1 MPINLNVNLD
11 DKEAQEKLKQLQ
23 NGKYN
28 IDVGVNGNKVDET
41 TQSMNKLTSATKNT
55 NSVFGKLRNTI
66 SDTFSTGKLAMTGYL
81 AVLNE
86 IRKASK
92 NASQAIED
100 VDKAITD
107 LSIASGMTREATAGL
122 VKDYNKFA
130 QDLKSTTTEVTSA
143 ADDWLRAG
151 KKMSEAKDLIQDSV
165 MLSKLGQISSSEATE
180 DLLATMNGYNMSAE
194 ELRKALDAMV
204 AIDFQAATSSGDL
217 ATGLKYSASSAA
229 SAEVSF
235 NKLVAILGTVQ
246 DRTQQSAEVV
256 GTFANT
262 MLSRYRDVTI
272 GKYLSDDGEDISNYE
287 SVLKSVGIQLR
298 DQQGEFR
305 DFETVL
311 QEMADKWS
319 SLTSVQQN
327 ALIKVAAGTRQQNR
341 FIALMENYNKVLEL
355 TEVAA
360 NSAGTAVDK
369 FNNSYANSLEA
380 KKNTLQATFES
391 MVINSDFD
399 EVYADILDATTA
411 LVKFVDES
419 NALKGAFTG
428 LATMGGIK
436 GFLAI
441 RTGINEAYI
450 SLNQFQN
457 ALNIAKQTTISTD
470 GFDKLLLLSKNL
482 SQSQMKLLLSSKNL
496 TNVQREQILINSG
509 LSKEESKLILE
520 SYGLTTAQTGLTA
533 ATTSL
538 KNAAMGLWNTLI
550 ANPFVLITAA
560 VSATVMAYS
569 SYKQKLEETRK
580 ANIEAADS
588 ASETAENLREVYVQY
603 DRLSKI
609 TDKTTDQEEEYKT
622 VIENITSI
630 LGDRAEAL
638 KGLTA
643 GTQEYTNT
651 LRELT
656 KAELEEQYTSA
667 VVGRKSAE
675 EEFQNDIWSSVKG
688 SKVSVDSNSSGKSL
702 SNEAQKAVDI
712 VSVALGEYETINR
725 TWKNISWDIT
735 SDDPEQ
741 AVDYY
746 NSLIK
751 ARELLVARSKDDES
765 LLDTEIYKDINN
777 AINAMSDSMDT
788 YISKKYEELKLD
800 YMVQNGIPTTTKEYQ
815 AMEESMK
822 NATATSQG
830 LQSSIMDLLAQD
842 FSDISTDVDI
852 SVSVNGVEKTDITQI
867 TSTISTSVQQIKDQ
881 LSSAFKELGDAYQ
894 NIFTENGFSID
905 DVDND
910 MLSGIKSAFEELE
923 GFDTSNLDKFFDTL
937 TNSASTA
944 DQVQQ
949 AFNDLAT
956 AYFYST
962 DTLNNL
968 NDATA
973 ESIEQQLEEMGV
985 ANAHEVVYDALNGKM
1000 QALALQK
1007 QFATQTGYDL
1017 INATSEEAI
1026 AFLNEAGASET
1037 ARGYLLLLIAQEQIF
1052 SNQDLNVEQKI
1063 QKLQQLAAEYGN
1075 TALAASVAAKMEEAT
1090 KSAATGGSYS
1100 FQDAF
1105 NDAKT
1110 EFEKAATTVN
1120 IDFKSIGGGSKSA
1133 GSAGKEAGDAYVEA
1147 YEKELEK
1154 LQTAR
1159 DRGEITEAEYL
1170 SRMKAL
1176 YEKYFGGISKYQDK
1190 YFEEQRK
1197 YLEGME
1203 SLYNSALSGITKLM
1217 GNKID
1222 LYNEEKETVISNLQE
1237 EKDAAI
1243 DALEAQKKA
1252 AEEAYQAQIDAIQ
1265 EKIDALE
1272 KEKKANQDIIDGIQ
1286 DEIDA
1291 IQDAADSRKREL
1303 TLMKAQYELERARNQ
1318 RTILQYDEKSG
1329 MHYVKDDSAERDAK
1343 EKVDDA
1349 NREIQIA
1356 ELEKQIDYYEKLN
1369 DAIDDTIEGYEDQID
1384 AIQKLLDESNKYYD
1398 DLIEQTEKS
1407 YDAQIKSMEKY
1418 YDSLIKS
1425 MENQK
1430 SKWEELAEVKDIA
1443 DAYSSVKQV
1452 FGELGYTVEDVLNG
1466 NEQAFEDFKAK
1477 YIGLMNDMNSNT
1489 TFAEGLSYASDV
1501 AQENLGSFLDSTQ
1514 KAADGLDSLG
1524 EKADTVDGIATSMSN
1539 ASTSASELSNSTDGL
1554 GENLSGISDSLN
1566 NIPDSEQFSGLVTQ
1580 FSNLGEAIQSVAD
1593 ALGIGAE
1600 DTVGGLVGALQS
1612 LSTFSLGDEENGL
1625 VAQFNQLAE
1634 AATNV
1639 ATAIGGGGGGG
1650 ADASAGGDGSTSKS
1664 PSMGAGANGGES
1676 NGSSNSITGAL
1687 DSLKAKADEVLGE
1700 GSEDSEDG
1708 EGVIGQF
1715 GQLKTAVDDVTTAI
1729 GISEEGSDG
1738 GSGQEGDESTLTG
1751 AITGLKTTTEEVMG
1765 ESGGEGV
1772 IGKFEK
1778 FRDVLGEA
1786 NAHVTGI
1793 SDGLEAIDGQE
1804 VECTIKINIETN
1816 GSIPHFAEGTVLGK
1830 MNLSSAEYKAKYG
1843 SAHVAGTANVQGNWG
1858 AHEAGKSLVGEEGQ
1872 ELWVHRGTG
1881 KFETVGDRGAEF
1893 INVQKGDLIFNHE
1906 QTKQLLRDGHISSR
1920 GKAYANGTVNKPS
1933 VLDRLRAQGYEVQKY
1948 EWKDMYGNLISPQQM
1963 NEAAKAWVSG
1973 TYECLT
1979 PMNDFKEKIKETV
1992 KVIEGANVVNNT
2004 MNQQPINQTFNIT
2017 MPNVTD
2023 STSANVLM
2031 RDLQSIS
2038 TKKLQYNW
2046 KK

>member
-1 MPINLNVNLD
+1 MPINLKVNLD

-23 NGKYN
+23 KGKYN

-130 QDLKSTTTEVTSA
+130 QDLKSTTVEVTSA

-194 ELRKALDAMV
+194 KLRKALDAMV

-380 KKNTLQATFES
+380 KKSGLQSAFEA

-399 EVYADILDATTA
+399 EVYASILDATTA
-411 LVKFVDES
+411 LVKFVDET
-419 NALKGAFTG
+419 NALKGAFIG
-428 LATMGGIK
+428 LTTMGGIK

-457 ALNIAKQTTISTD
+457 ALKITKQTTISTD
-470 GFDKLLLLSKNL
+470 SFDKLLLLSKNL

-496 TNVQREQILINSG
+496 TNIQREQILVNSG
-509 LSKEESKLILE
+509 LSKEESKLVLE

-550 ANPFVLITAA
+550 ANPFVLIAAA

-588 ASETAENLREVYVQY
+588 ASETAENLREIYVQY

-822 NATATSQG
+822 NATTTSQG

-842 FSDISTDVDI
+842 FSDLSTDIEI
-852 SVSVNGVEKTDITQI
+852 SVSVNGVEETDTTQI

-881 LSSAFKELGDAYQ
+881 LSSAFKELGDTYQ
-894 NIFTENGFSID
+894 DIFTENGFSID

-968 NDATA
+968 NDTTA

-1017 INATSEEAI
+1017 INVTSEEAV

-1037 ARGYLLLLIAQEQIF
+1037 ARGYLLLLIAQEQVF

-1105 NDAKT
+1105 NEAKT

-1120 IDFKSIGGGSKSA
+1120 IDFKSIGGGAKSA
-1133 GSAGKEAGDAYVEA
+1133 GSAGKEAGDAYVEQF
-1147 YEKELEK
+1147 EKELAV
-1154 LQTAR
+1154 LDDLR
-1159 DRGEITEAEYL
+1159 SRGIIDESTYL
-1170 SRMKAL
+1170 SKLKAL
-1176 YEKYFGGISKYQDK
+1176 YEKYFKGKKQYLDEYNKYERQ
-1190 YFEEQRK
+1190 
-1197 YLEGME
+1197 YLEK
-1203 SLYNSALSGITKLM
+1203 SYDLYGSALSGITKLM
-1217 GNKID
+1217 GKRID
-1222 LYNEEKETVISNLQE
+1222 VYTEEKE
-1237 EKDAAI
+1237 AAI
-1243 DALEAQKKA
+1243 SSLEEQKKA
-1252 AEEAYQAQIDAIQ
+1252 AEDAYQAQIDALE
-1265 EKIDALE
+1265 EK
-1272 KEKKANQDIIDGIQ
+1272 KKANQEAIDNIQ
-1286 DEIDA
+1286 KEINA
-1291 IQDAADSRKREL
+1291 INDAADARKREL
-1303 TLMKAQYELERARNQ
+1303 TLQQAKYQLEKMMSQ
-1318 RTILQYDEKSG
+1318 RTKLVYTEEKGMIYRPDTSG
-1329 MHYVKDDSAERDAK
+1329 IRDARENVADAER
-1343 EKVDDA
+1343 
-1349 NREIQIA
+1349 EIKIA
-1356 ELEKQIDYYEKLN
+1356 ELEKQKKYYEDIN
-1369 DAIDDTIEGYEDQID
+1369 DEIDKQID
-1384 AIQKLLDESNKYYD
+1384 ALN
-1398 DLIEQTEKS
+1398 DLIDKS
-1407 YDAQIKSMEKY
+1407 NEYYDAQIKSMEKY

-1425 MENQK
+1425 MEQQK
-1430 SKWEELAEVKDIA
+1430 SKWEELADIKEVA
-1443 DAYSSVKQV
+1443 DAYSAVQQV
-1452 FGELGYTVEDVLNG
+1452 FGDLGYTVEDVLSG
-1466 NEQAFEDFKAK
+1466 NEQAFEDFRNK
-1477 YIGLMNDMNSNT
+1477 YIALMNDMNSNSS
-1489 TFAEGLSYASDV
+1489 FGDGLSYATGKAKED
-1501 AQENLGSFLDSTQ
+1501 LGSFLDSTNEV
-1514 KAADGLDSLG
+1514 ADGLDNLSEKSSAVDGVATSLG
-1524 EKADTVDGIATSMSN
+1524 N
-1539 ASTSASELSNSTDGL
+1539 ASTSASELSTNTNGL
-1554 GENLSGISDSLN
+1554 SDNLNGISDSLN
-1566 NIPDSEQFSGLVTQ
+1566 NFPTEDKFSGLTTQ
-1580 FSNLGEAIQSVAD
+1580 FTELGKAIREVAK
-1593 ALGIGAE
+1593 ALGIDGE
-1600 DTVGGLVGALQS
+1600 GSVNSLVTALS
-1612 LSTFSLGDEENGL
+1612 GISEISLGDEQTG
-1625 VAQFNQLAE
+1625 VIAQFNALAS
-1634 AATNV
+1634 AVNAV
-1639 ATAIGGGGGGG
+1639 SSAINGTGGG
-1650 ADASAGGDGSTSKS
+1650 ASSDPQDSKSQSMSAGVTGTS
-1664 PSMGAGANGGES
+1664 G
-1676 NGSSNSITGAL
+1676 SITSAL
-1687 DSLKAKADEVLGE
+1687 DELKAKADEVLGT
-1700 GSEDSEDG
+1700 GGGEDSAG
-1708 EGVIGQF
+1708 EGTIGQF
-1715 GQLKTAVDDVTTAI
+1715 EQLEQAVKDVSTAI
-1729 GISEEGSDG
+1729 GSGGGEGEESGSKSNGEEDA
-1738 GSGQEGDESTLTG
+1738 DNLIG
-1751 AITGLKTTTEEVMG
+1751 AITSLGEQSEETLG

-1772 IGKFEK
+1772 IGRFEQ
-1778 FRDVLGEA
+1778 FRDVIGEA
-1786 NAHVTGI
+1786 NEHVTGI
-1793 SDGLEAIDGQE
+1793 SDGLDAIDGKE
-1804 VECTIKINIETN
+1804 VECTIKINIESN
-1816 GSIPHFAEGTVLGK
+1816 GSIPHFAEGTVLGN
-1830 MNLSSAEYKAKYG
+1830 MNLDSAEYKAKYG
-1843 SAHVAGTANVQGNWG
+1843 SAHVTGTANVQGNWG
-1858 AHEAGKSLVGEEGQ
+1858 VREAGKSLVGEEGQ

-1906 QTKQLLRDGHISSR
+1906 QTKQLLRDGQISSR

-2004 MNQQPINQTFNIT
+2004 MNQQPISVT
-2017 MPNVTD
+2017 MGDIHLHEVQDVDGLSKAIIHQMPGK
-2023 STSANVLM
+2023 M
-2031 RDLQSIS
+2031 LQAIHQ
-2038 TKKLQYNW
+2038 K
-2046 KK
+2046 

>member
-1 MPINLNVNLD
+1 MPINLKVNLD

-41 TQSMNKLTSATKNT
+41 TQSINKLTSATKNT

-107 LSIASGMTREATAGL
+107 LSIASGMTRETTAGL

-130 QDLKSTTTEVTSA
+130 QDLKSTTVEVTSA

-380 KKNTLQATFES
+380 KKSGLQSAFEA

-399 EVYADILDATTA
+399 EVYASILDATTA
-411 LVKFVDES
+411 LVKFVDET
-419 NALKGAFTG
+419 NALKAAFTG
-428 LATMGGIK
+428 LVTMGGIK
-436 GFLAI
+436 GFLAL

-457 ALNIAKQTTISTD
+457 ALKITKQTTISTD
-470 GFDKLLLLSKNL
+470 SFDKLLLLSKNL

-496 TNVQREQILINSG
+496 TNIQREQILVNSG
-509 LSKEESKLILE
+509 LSKEESKLVLE

-609 TDKTTDQEEEYKT
+609 TDKTADQEEEYKT
-622 VIENITSI
+622 VVENITKA
-630 LGDRAEAL
+630 LGNKAEVL

-643 GTQEYTNT
+643 GTDDYTES
-651 LRELT
+651 LRKAT
-656 KAELEEQYTSA
+656 KAELESQY
-667 VVGRKSAE
+667 AE
-675 EEFQNDIWSSVKG
+675 VKIGAKAAEDELRSKAYSGWSG
-688 SKVSVDSNSSGKSL
+688 SKITIQQ
-702 SNEAQKAVDI
+702 NEQMTGVEEHMATLEKVKNILQ
-712 VSVALGEYETINR
+712 EYEDIGTYGKEWEPVN
-725 TWKNISWDIT
+725 WDKDNKNM
-735 SDDPEQ
+735 Q
-741 AVDYY
+741 AVVDYY
-746 NSLIK
+746 EALIK
-751 ARELLVARSKDDES
+751 ARNAIVTAENADFLMQSD
-765 LLDTEIYKDINN
+765 IYEDINTTVN
-777 AINAMSDSMDT
+777 SLSEEVEN
-788 YISKKYEELKLD
+788 YVKQQYEVLKLD
-800 YMVQNGIPTTTKEYQ
+800 YMIQNGIPTTTKEYQ

-822 NATATSQG
+822 NATTTSQG

-842 FSDISTDVDI
+842 FSDLSTDIDI
-852 SVSVNGVEKTDITQI
+852 SVSVNGVEDTDVTQI

-894 NIFTENGFSID
+894 DIFTEDGFSID

-923 GFDTSNLDKFFDTL
+923 GFDTTNLDKFFDTL

-1037 ARGYLLLLIAQEQIF
+1037 ARGYLLLLIAQEQVF

-1090 KSAATGGSYS
+1090 KSAAIGGSYS

-1133 GSAGKEAGDAYVEA
+1133 GSAGKEAGDAYVEQF
-1147 YEKELEK
+1147 EKELAV
-1154 LQTAR
+1154 LDDLR
-1159 DRGEITEAEYL
+1159 SRGIIDESTYL
-1170 SRMKAL
+1170 SKLKAL
-1176 YEKYFGGISKYQDK
+1176 YEKYFKGKKQYLDEYNKYERQ
-1190 YFEEQRK
+1190 
-1197 YLEGME
+1197 YLEK
-1203 SLYNSALSGITKLM
+1203 SYDLYGSALSGITKLM
-1217 GNKID
+1217 GKRID
-1222 LYNEEKETVISNLQE
+1222 VYTEEKEAVISSLE
-1237 EKDAAI
+1237 E
-1243 DALEAQKKA
+1243 QKKA
-1252 AEEAYQAQIDAIQ
+1252 AEDAYQAQIDALE
-1265 EKIDALE
+1265 EK
-1272 KEKKANQDIIDGIQ
+1272 KKANQEAIDNIQ
-1286 DEIDA
+1286 KEIDA
-1291 IQDAADSRKREL
+1291 INDAADARKREL
-1303 TLMKAQYELERARNQ
+1303 DLQKAKYELERMQNQ
-1318 RTILQYDEKSG
+1318 RTILQYTEEKGMIYRPDTSG
-1329 MHYVKDDSAERDAK
+1329 IRDARENVADAER
-1343 EKVDDA
+1343 
-1349 NREIQIA
+1349 EIKIA
-1356 ELEKQIDYYEKLN
+1356 ELEKQKKYYEDIN
-1369 DAIDDTIEGYEDQID
+1369 DEIDKQID
-1384 AIQKLLDESNKYYD
+1384 ALNDLIDKSNEYYD
-1398 DLIEQTEKS
+1398 S
-1407 YDAQIKSMEKY
+1407 QISSMEKY

-1425 MENQK
+1425 MEQQK
-1430 SKWEELAEVKDIA
+1430 SKWEELADIKEVA
-1443 DAYSSVKQV
+1443 DAYSAVQQI
-1452 FGELGYTVEDVLNG
+1452 FGDLGYTVEDVLSG
-1466 NEQAFEDFKAK
+1466 NEQAFEDFRNK
-1477 YIGLMNDMNSNT
+1477 YIALMNDMNSNSS
-1489 TFAEGLSYASDV
+1489 FGDGLSYATGKAKED
-1501 AQENLGSFLDSTQ
+1501 LGSFLDSTNEV
-1514 KAADGLDSLG
+1514 ADGLDNLSEKSSAVDGVATSLG
-1524 EKADTVDGIATSMSN
+1524 N
-1539 ASTSASELSNSTDGL
+1539 ASTSASELSTNTNGL
-1554 GENLSGISDSLN
+1554 SDNLNGISDSLN
-1566 NIPDSEQFSGLVTQ
+1566 NFPTEDKFSGLTTQ
-1580 FSNLGEAIQSVAD
+1580 FTELGKAIGEVAK
-1593 ALGIGAE
+1593 ALGIDGE
-1600 DTVGGLVGALQS
+1600 GSVNSLVTALS
-1612 LSTFSLGDEENGL
+1612 GISEISLGDEQTG
-1625 VAQFNQLAE
+1625 VIAQFNALAS
-1634 AATNV
+1634 AVNAV
-1639 ATAIGGGGGGG
+1639 SSAINGTGGG
-1650 ADASAGGDGSTSKS
+1650 ALNDPQDSKSQSMSAGATGTS
-1664 PSMGAGANGGES
+1664 G
-1676 NGSSNSITGAL
+1676 SITSAL
-1687 DSLKAKADEVLGE
+1687 DELKSKADEVLGT
-1700 GSEDSEDG
+1700 GGGEDSTG
-1708 EGVIGQF
+1708 EGTIGQF
-1715 GQLKTAVDDVTTAI
+1715 EQLEQVVKDVSTAI
-1729 GISEEGSDG
+1729 GSGGEGEESGSKSNGEEDTNNLIGSITSLGEQSEE
-1738 GSGQEGDESTLTG
+1738 TL
-1751 AITGLKTTTEEVMG
+1751 G

-1772 IGKFEK
+1772 IGRFEQ
-1778 FRDVLGEA
+1778 FRDVINEA
-1786 NAHVTGI
+1786 NEHVTGI
-1793 SDGLEAIDGQE
+1793 SDGLDAIDGKE
-1804 VECTIKINIETN
+1804 VECTIKINIESN
-1816 GSIPHFAEGTVLGK
+1816 GSIPHFAEGTVLGN
-1830 MNLSSAEYKAKYG
+1830 MNLDSAEYKAKYG

-1858 AHEAGKSLVGEEGQ
+1858 VREAGKSLVGEEGQ
-1872 ELWVHRGTG
+1872 ELWIHRGTG

-1906 QTKQLLRDGHISSR
+1906 QTKQLLRDGQISSR

-1948 EWKDMYGNLISPQQM
+1948 EWKDMYDNLISPQQM

-1973 TYECLT
+1973 AYECLT

-1992 KVIEGANVVNNT
+1992 KVIEGASIVNNV
-2004 MNQQPINQTFNIT
+2004 NNQQQPINMSIGDIHLHEVQNVDGLSKAIIQQ
-2017 MPNVTD
+2017 MPGK
-2023 STSANVLM
+2023 M
-2031 RDLQSIS
+2031 LQAIHM
-2038 TKKLQYNW
+2038 K
-2046 KK
+2046 

>member
-1 MPINLNVNLD
+1 MPINLKVNLD

-41 TQSMNKLTSATKNT
+41 TQSINKLTSATKNT

-107 LSIASGMTREATAGL
+107 LSIASGMTRETTAGL

-130 QDLKSTTTEVTSA
+130 QDLKSTTVEVTSA

-380 KKNTLQATFES
+380 KKSGLQSAFEA

-399 EVYADILDATTA
+399 EVYASILDATTA
-411 LVKFVDES
+411 LVKFVDET
-419 NALKGAFTG
+419 NALKAAFTG
-428 LATMGGIK
+428 LVTMGGIK

-457 ALNIAKQTTISTD
+457 ALKITKQTTISTD
-470 GFDKLLLLSKNL
+470 SFDKLLLLSKNL

-496 TNVQREQILINSG
+496 TNIQREQILVNSG
-509 LSKEESKLILE
+509 LSKEESKLVLE

-609 TDKTTDQEEEYKT
+609 TDKTADQEEEYKT
-622 VIENITSI
+622 VVENITKA
-630 LGDRAEAL
+630 LGNKAEVL

-643 GTQEYTNT
+643 GTDDYTES
-651 LRELT
+651 LRKAT
-656 KAELEEQYTSA
+656 KAELESQY
-667 VVGRKSAE
+667 AE
-675 EEFQNDIWSSVKG
+675 VKIGAKAAEDELRSKAYSGWSG
-688 SKVSVDSNSSGKSL
+688 SKITIQQ
-702 SNEAQKAVDI
+702 NEQMTGVEEHMATLEKVKNILQ
-712 VSVALGEYETINR
+712 EYEDIGTYGKEWEPVN
-725 TWKNISWDIT
+725 WDKDNKNM
-735 SDDPEQ
+735 Q
-741 AVDYY
+741 AVVDYY
-746 NSLIK
+746 EALIK
-751 ARELLVARSKDDES
+751 ARNAIVTAENADFLMQSD
-765 LLDTEIYKDINN
+765 IYEDINTTVN
-777 AINAMSDSMDT
+777 SLSEEVEN
-788 YISKKYEELKLD
+788 YVKQQYEVLKLD
-800 YMVQNGIPTTTKEYQ
+800 YMIQNGIPTTTKEYQ

-822 NATATSQG
+822 NATTTSQG

-842 FSDISTDVDI
+842 FSDLSTDIDI
-852 SVSVNGVEKTDITQI
+852 LVSVNGVEDTDVTQI

-894 NIFTENGFSID
+894 DIFTENGFSID

-1017 INATSEEAI
+1017 INATSEEAV

-1037 ARGYLLLLIAQEQIF
+1037 ARGYLLLLIAQEQVF

-1105 NDAKT
+1105 NEAKT

-1133 GSAGKEAGDAYVEA
+1133 GSAGKEAGDAYLEA
-1147 YEKELEK
+1147 FEKELK
-1154 LQTAR
+1154 ALDDLK
-1159 DRGEITEAEYL
+1159 DRGVISEKEYL
-1170 SRMKAL
+1170 DRLRAL
-1176 YEKYFGGISKYQDK
+1176 YTRYFKDKKQYLDQYNKYEKQ
-1190 YFEEQRK
+1190 
-1197 YLEGME
+1197 YLDGMY

-1217 GNKID
+1217 GKRID
-1222 LYNEEKETVISNLQE
+1222 VYTEEKEAVISSLE
-1237 EKDAAI
+1237 E
-1243 DALEAQKKA
+1243 QKKA
-1252 AEEAYQAQIDAIQ
+1252 AEDAYQAQIDALE
-1265 EKIDALE
+1265 EK
-1272 KEKKANQDIIDGIQ
+1272 KKANQEAIDKIQ

-1291 IQDAADSRKREL
+1291 INEAAEARKREL
-1303 TLMKAQYELERARNQ
+1303 DLQKAKYELERMQNQ
-1318 RTILQYDEKSG
+1318 RTILQYSEEKG
-1329 MHYVKDDSAERDAK
+1329 MHYVADTSGIRDARENVADAER
-1343 EKVDDA
+1343 
-1349 NREIQIA
+1349 EIKIA
-1356 ELEKQIDYYEKLN
+1356 ELEKQKKYYEDIN
-1369 DAIDDTIEGYEDQID
+1369 DEIDKQID
-1384 AIQKLLDESNKYYD
+1384 ALN
-1398 DLIEQTEKS
+1398 DLIDKS
-1407 YDAQIKSMEKY
+1407 NEYYDAQIKSMEKY

-1425 MENQK
+1425 MEQQK
-1430 SKWEELAEVKDIA
+1430 SKWEELADIKEVA
-1443 DAYSSVKQV
+1443 DAYSAVQQV
-1452 FGELGYTVEDVLNG
+1452 FGDLGYTVEDVLSG
-1466 NEQAFEDFKAK
+1466 NEQAFEDFRNK
-1477 YIGLMNDMNSNT
+1477 YIALMNDMNSNSS
-1489 TFAEGLSYASDV
+1489 FGDGLSYATGKAKED
-1501 AQENLGSFLDSTQ
+1501 LGSFLDSTNEV
-1514 KAADGLDSLG
+1514 ADGLDNLSEKSSAVDGVATSLG
-1524 EKADTVDGIATSMSN
+1524 N
-1539 ASTSASELSNSTDGL
+1539 ASTSASELSTNTNGL
-1554 GENLSGISDSLN
+1554 SDNLNGISDSLN
-1566 NIPDSEQFSGLVTQ
+1566 NFPTEDKFSGLTTQ
-1580 FSNLGEAIQSVAD
+1580 FTELGKAIGEVAK
-1593 ALGIGAE
+1593 ALGIDGE
-1600 DTVGGLVGALQS
+1600 GSVNSLVTALS
-1612 LSTFSLGDEENGL
+1612 GISEISLGDEQTG
-1625 VAQFNQLAE
+1625 VIAQFNALAS
-1634 AATNV
+1634 AVNAV
-1639 ATAIGGGGGGG
+1639 SSAINGTGGG
-1650 ADASAGGDGSTSKS
+1650 ALNDPQDSKS
-1664 PSMGAGANGGES
+1664 QSMSSGATGTSG
-1676 NGSSNSITGAL
+1676 SITSAL
-1687 DSLKAKADEVLGE
+1687 DELKAKADEVLGT
-1700 GSEDSEDG
+1700 GGGEDSAG
-1708 EGVIGQF
+1708 EGTIGQF
-1715 GQLKTAVDDVTTAI
+1715 EQLEQAVKDVSTAI
-1729 GISEEGSDG
+1729 GSGGGEGEESG
-1738 GSGQEGDESTLTG
+1738 GKSNGEEDADNLIG
-1751 AITGLKTTTEEVMG
+1751 AITSLGEQSEETLG

-1772 IGKFEK
+1772 IGRFEQ
-1778 FRDVLGEA
+1778 FRDVINEA
-1786 NAHVTGI
+1786 NEHVTGI
-1793 SDGLEAIDGQE
+1793 SDGLDAIDGKE
-1804 VECTIKINIETN
+1804 VECTIKINIESN
-1816 GSIPHFAEGTVLGK
+1816 GSIPHFAEGTVLGN
-1830 MNLSSAEYKAKYG
+1830 MNLDSAEYKAKYG
-1843 SAHVAGTANVQGNWG
+1843 SAHVTGTANVQGNWG
-1858 AHEAGKSLVGEEGQ
+1858 VREAGKSLVGEEGQ

-1906 QTKQLLRDGHISSR
+1906 QTKQLLRDGQISSR

-1992 KVIEGANVVNNT
+1992 RVIEGANVVNNT
-2004 MNQQPINQTFNIT
+2004 MNQQPISVT
-2017 MPNVTD
+2017 MGDIHLHEVQDVDGLSKAIIHQMPGK
-2023 STSANVLM
+2023 M
-2031 RDLQSIS
+2031 LQAIYQ
-2038 TKKLQYNW
+2038 K
-2046 KK
+2046 

>member
-1 MPINLNVNLD
+1 MPINLKVNLD

-130 QDLKSTTTEVTSA
+130 QDLKSTTVEVTSA

-151 KKMSEAKDLIQDSV
+151 KNMSEAKDLIQDSV

-272 GKYLSDDGEDISNYE
+272 GKYLSDDGDDISNYE
-287 SVLKSVGIQLR
+287 AVLKSVGIQLR

-311 QEMADKWS
+311 QEMADKWDG
-319 SLTSVQQN
+319 LTSVQQN
-327 ALIKVAAGTRQQNR
+327 SLIKVAAGTRQANR
-341 FIALMENYNKVLEL
+341 FIALIENYNKVLEL

-380 KKNTLQATFES
+380 KKSGLQSAFEA

-399 EVYADILDATTA
+399 EVYASILDATTA
-411 LVKFVDES
+411 LVKFVDET

-457 ALNIAKQTTISTD
+457 ALKITKQATISTD
-470 GFDKLLLLSKNL
+470 SFDKLLLLSKNL

-496 TNVQREQILINSG
+496 TNIQREQILVNSG
-509 LSKEESKLILE
+509 LSKEESKLVLE

-550 ANPFVLITAA
+550 ANPFVLITAV
-560 VSATVMAYS
+560 VSASVMAYS

-609 TDKTTDQEEEYKT
+609 TDKTTDQEEEYKS

-643 GTQEYTNT
+643 GTQEYTDT

-675 EEFQNDIWSSVKG
+675 EEFQNDIWSAIKG
-688 SKVSVDSNSSGKSL
+688 SKVSIDSNSAGKQL
-702 SNEAQKAVDI
+702 SDEAQKAVDI
-712 VSVALGEYETINR
+712 VSDALGEYETINR

-741 AVDYY
+741 AVNYY
-746 NSLIK
+746 NSLIR
-751 ARELLVARSKDDES
+751 ARELLVAESKVDES
-765 LLDTEIYKDINN
+765 LLDTQIYKDINN
-777 AINAMSDSMDT
+777 AINIMSDSMDT

-822 NATATSQG
+822 NATAMSQG
-830 LQSSIMDLLAQD
+830 LQGSIMDLLAQD
-842 FSDISTDVDI
+842 FSDLSTDIEI
-852 SVSVNGVEKTDITQI
+852 SVSVNGVEETDTTQI

-894 NIFTENGFSID
+894 DIFTENGFSID

-1017 INATSEEAI
+1017 INVTSEEAV

-1037 ARGYLLLLIAQEQIF
+1037 ARGYLLLLIAQEQVF

-1105 NDAKT
+1105 NEAKT

-1217 GNKID
+1217 GKRID
-1222 LYNEEKETVISNLQE
+1222 VYTEEKETVIESLNE
-1237 EKDAAI
+1237 
-1243 DALEAQKKA
+1243 QKEA
-1252 AEEAYQAQIDAIQ
+1252 AEKAYQAQIDALE
-1265 EKIDALE
+1265 EK
-1272 KEKKANQDIIDGIQ
+1272 KKANQEAIDKIQ

-1291 IQDAADSRKREL
+1291 INEAAEARKREQ
-1303 TLMKAQYELERARNQ
+1303 TLMKAKYELEKMMSQ
-1318 RTILQYDEKSG
+1318 RTQLIYTEQKGL
-1329 MHYVKDDSAERDAK
+1329 HYVADTRGAADARENVADAER
-1343 EKVDDA
+1343 
-1349 NREIQIA
+1349 EIKIA
-1356 ELEKQIDYYEKLN
+1356 DLEKQKKYYEDIN
-1369 DAIDDTIEGYEDQID
+1369 DEIDKQID
-1384 AIQKLLDESNKYYD
+1384 ALN
-1398 DLIEQTEKS
+1398 DLIDKS
-1407 YDAQIKSMEKY
+1407 NEYYDAQIKSMEKY

-1430 SKWEELAEVKDIA
+1430 SKWEELADIKEVA
-1443 DAYSSVKQV
+1443 DVYSAVQQV
-1452 FGELGYTVEDVLNG
+1452 FGDLGYTVEDVLSG
-1466 NEQAFEDFKAK
+1466 NEQAFEDFRNK
-1477 YIGLMNDMNSNT
+1477 YISLMNDMNSNSS
-1489 TFAEGLSYASDV
+1489 FGDGLSYATGKAKED
-1501 AQENLGSFLDSTQ
+1501 LGSFLDSTN
-1514 KAADGLDSLG
+1514 KVADGLDNLSEKSSAVDGVATSLG
-1524 EKADTVDGIATSMSN
+1524 N
-1539 ASTSASELSNSTDGL
+1539 ASTSASELSTNTNGL
-1554 GENLSGISDSLN
+1554 SDNLNGISDSLN
-1566 NIPDSEQFSGLVTQ
+1566 NFPTEDKFSGLTTQ
-1580 FSNLGEAIQSVAD
+1580 FTELGKVIGEVAK
-1593 ALGIGAE
+1593 ALGIDGE
-1600 DTVGGLVGALQS
+1600 GSVNSLVTALS
-1612 LSTFSLGDEENGL
+1612 GISEISLGDEQTG
-1625 VAQFNQLAE
+1625 VIAQFNALAS
-1634 AATNV
+1634 AVNAV
-1639 ATAIGGGGGGG
+1639 SSAINGTGGG
-1650 ADASAGGDGSTSKS
+1650 ASSDPQDSKSQSMSAGATGTS
-1664 PSMGAGANGGES
+1664 G
-1676 NGSSNSITGAL
+1676 SITSAL
-1687 DSLKAKADEVLGE
+1687 DELKSKADEVLGT
-1700 GSEDSEDG
+1700 GGGEDSTG
-1708 EGVIGQF
+1708 EGTIGQF
-1715 GQLKTAVDDVTTAI
+1715 EQLEQAVKDVSTAI
-1729 GISEEGSDG
+1729 GSGGGEAEESG
-1738 GSGQEGDESTLTG
+1738 GKSNGEEDANNLIG
-1751 AITGLKTTTEEVMG
+1751 AITSLGEQSEETLG

-1772 IGKFEK
+1772 IGRFEQ
-1778 FRDVLGEA
+1778 FRDVINEA
-1786 NAHVTGI
+1786 NEHVTGI
-1793 SDGLEAIDGQE
+1793 SDGLDAIDGKE
-1804 VECTIKINIETN
+1804 VECTIKINIESN
-1816 GSIPHFAEGTVLGK
+1816 GSIPHFAEGTVLGN
-1830 MNLSSAEYKAKYG
+1830 MNLDSAEYKAKYG
-1843 SAHVAGTANVQGNWG
+1843 SAHVTGTANVQGNWG
-1858 AHEAGKSLVGEEGQ
+1858 VREAGKSLVGEEGQ
-1872 ELWVHRGTG
+1872 ELWVHRGTS

-1906 QTKQLLRDGHISSR
+1906 QTKQLLRDGQISSR

-1973 TYECLT
+1973 AYECLT

-2004 MNQQPINQTFNIT
+2004 MNQQPISVT
-2017 MPNVTD
+2017 MGDIHLHEVQDVDGLSKAIIHQMPGK
-2023 STSANVLM
+2023 M
-2031 RDLQSIS
+2031 LQAIHQ
-2038 TKKLQYNW
+2038 K
-2046 KK
+2046 

>member
-1 MPINLNVNLD
+1 MPINLKVNLD

-41 TQSMNKLTSATKNT
+41 TQSMNKLISATKNT

-130 QDLKSTTTEVTSA
+130 QDLKSTTVEVTSA

-327 ALIKVAAGTRQQNR
+327 SLIKISSGIRQQNR

-360 NSAGTAVDK
+360 NSAGTALDK

-380 KKNTLQATFES
+380 KENTLQATFES
-391 MVINSDFD
+391 MVVNSDFD
-399 EVYADILDATTA
+399 EVYEDILDATTA
-411 LVKFVDES
+411 LVKFVDET
-419 NALKGAFTG
+419 NALKGSFTG

-457 ALNIAKQTTISTD
+457 ALKITKQTTISTD
-470 GFDKLLLLSKNL
+470 SFDKLLLLSKNL

-496 TNVQREQILINSG
+496 TNIQREQILVNSG
-509 LSKEESKLILE
+509 LSKEESKLVLE

-560 VSATVMAYS
+560 ASATVMAYS

-609 TDKTTDQEEEYKT
+609 TDKTADQEEEYKT
-622 VIENITSI
+622 VVENITKA
-630 LGDRAEAL
+630 LGNKAEVL

-643 GTQEYTNT
+643 GTDDYTES
-651 LRELT
+651 LRKAT
-656 KAELEEQYTSA
+656 KAELESQY
-667 VVGRKSAE
+667 AE
-675 EEFQNDIWSSVKG
+675 VKIGAKAAEDELRSKAYSGWSG
-688 SKVSVDSNSSGKSL
+688 SKITIQQ
-702 SNEAQKAVDI
+702 NEQMTGVEEHMATLEKVKNILQ
-712 VSVALGEYETINR
+712 EYEDIGTYGKEWEPVN
-725 TWKNISWDIT
+725 WDKDNKNM
-735 SDDPEQ
+735 Q
-741 AVDYY
+741 AVVDYY
-746 NSLIK
+746 EALIK
-751 ARELLVARSKDDES
+751 ARNAIVTAENADFLMQSD
-765 LLDTEIYKDINN
+765 IYEDINITVN
-777 AINAMSDSMDT
+777 SLSEEVEN
-788 YISKKYEELKLD
+788 YVKQQYEVLKLD
-800 YMVQNGIPTTTKEYQ
+800 YMIQNGIPTTTKEYQ

-822 NATATSQG
+822 NATTTSQG

-842 FSDISTDVDI
+842 FSDLSTDIDI
-852 SVSVNGVEKTDITQI
+852 SVSVNGVEDTDVTQI

-881 LSSAFKELGDAYQ
+881 LSSAFKELGDTYQ
-894 NIFTENGFSID
+894 DIFTENGFSID

-985 ANAHEVVYDALNGKM
+985 ANAHEVVYDALNGKI

-1017 INATSEEAI
+1017 INATSEEVV

-1037 ARGYLLLLIAQEQIF
+1037 ARGYLLLLIAQEQVF

-1075 TALAASVAAKMEEAT
+1075 TALAASVAAKMEKAT

-1105 NDAKT
+1105 NEAKT

-1133 GSAGKEAGDAYVEA
+1133 GSAGKEAGDAYLEA
-1147 YEKELEK
+1147 FEKELK
-1154 LQTAR
+1154 ALDDLK
-1159 DRGEITEAEYL
+1159 DRGVISEKEYL
-1170 SRMKAL
+1170 DRLRAL
-1176 YEKYFGGISKYQDK
+1176 YTRYFKDKKQYLDQYNKYEKQ
-1190 YFEEQRK
+1190 
-1197 YLEGME
+1197 YLDGMY

-1217 GNKID
+1217 GKRID
-1222 LYNEEKETVISNLQE
+1222 VYTEEKEAVISSLE
-1237 EKDAAI
+1237 E
-1243 DALEAQKKA
+1243 QKKA
-1252 AEEAYQAQIDAIQ
+1252 AEDAYQAQIDVLE
-1265 EKIDALE
+1265 EK
-1272 KEKKANQDIIDGIQ
+1272 KKANQEAIDKIQ
-1286 DEIDA
+1286 KEIDA
-1291 IQDAADSRKREL
+1291 INDAADARKREL
-1303 TLMKAQYELERARNQ
+1303 TLQQAKYQLEKMMSQ
-1318 RTILQYDEKSG
+1318 RTKLVYTEEKGMIYRPDTSG
-1329 MHYVKDDSAERDAK
+1329 IRDARENVADAER
-1343 EKVDDA
+1343 
-1349 NREIQIA
+1349 EIKIA
-1356 ELEKQIDYYEKLN
+1356 ELEKQKKYYEDIN
-1369 DAIDDTIEGYEDQID
+1369 DEIDKQID
-1384 AIQKLLDESNKYYD
+1384 ALN
-1398 DLIEQTEKS
+1398 DLIDKS
-1407 YDAQIKSMEKY
+1407 NEYYDAQIKSMEKY

-1425 MENQK
+1425 MEQQK
-1430 SKWEELAEVKDIA
+1430 SKWEELADIKEVA
-1443 DAYSSVKQV
+1443 DAYSAVQQV
-1452 FGELGYTVEDVLNG
+1452 FGDLGYTVEDVLSG
-1466 NEQAFEDFKAK
+1466 NEQAFEDFRNK
-1477 YIGLMNDMNSNT
+1477 YIAIMNDMNSNSS
-1489 TFAEGLSYASDV
+1489 FGDGLSYATGKAKED
-1501 AQENLGSFLDSTQ
+1501 LGSFLDSTNEV
-1514 KAADGLDSLG
+1514 ADGLDNLSEKSSAVDGVATSLG
-1524 EKADTVDGIATSMSN
+1524 N
-1539 ASTSASELSNSTDGL
+1539 ASTSASELSTNTNGL
-1554 GENLSGISDSLN
+1554 SDNLNGISDSLN
-1566 NIPDSEQFSGLVTQ
+1566 NFPTEDKFSGLTTQ
-1580 FSNLGEAIQSVAD
+1580 FTELGKAIGEVAK
-1593 ALGIGAE
+1593 ALGIDGE
-1600 DTVGGLVGALQS
+1600 GSVNSLVTALS
-1612 LSTFSLGDEENGL
+1612 GISEISLGDEQTG
-1625 VAQFNQLAE
+1625 VIAQFNALAS
-1634 AATNV
+1634 AVNAV
-1639 ATAIGGGGGGG
+1639 SSAINGTGGG
-1650 ADASAGGDGSTSKS
+1650 ASSDPQDSKSQNMSAGATGTS
-1664 PSMGAGANGGES
+1664 G
-1676 NGSSNSITGAL
+1676 SITSAL
-1687 DSLKAKADEVLGE
+1687 DELKSKADEVLGT
-1700 GSEDSEDG
+1700 GGGEDSTG
-1708 EGVIGQF
+1708 EGTIGQF
-1715 GQLKTAVDDVTTAI
+1715 EQLEQAVKDVSTAI
-1729 GISEEGSDG
+1729 GSGGGEGEEPGSKSNGEEDA
-1738 GSGQEGDESTLTG
+1738 DNLIG
-1751 AITGLKTTTEEVMG
+1751 AITSLGEQSEETLG

-1772 IGKFEK
+1772 IGRFEQ
-1778 FRDVLGEA
+1778 FRDVINEA
-1786 NAHVTGI
+1786 NEHVTGI
-1793 SDGLEAIDGQE
+1793 SDGLDAIDGKE
-1804 VECTIKINIETN
+1804 VECTIKINIESN
-1816 GSIPHFAEGTVLGK
+1816 GSIPHFAEGTVLGN
-1830 MNLSSAEYKAKYG
+1830 MNLDSAEYKAKYG

-1858 AHEAGKSLVGEEGQ
+1858 IREAGKSLVGEEGQ

-1920 GKAYANGTVNKPS
+1920 GKAYANGTANKPS

-2004 MNQQPINQTFNIT
+2004 MNQQPISVT
-2017 MPNVTD
+2017 MGDIHLHEVQDVDGLSKAIIHQMPGK
-2023 STSANVLM
+2023 M
-2031 RDLQSIS
+2031 LQAIHQ
-2038 TKKLQYNW
+2038 K
-2046 KK
+2046 

>member
-1 MPINLNVNLD
+1 M
-11 DKEAQEKLKQLQ
+11 
-23 NGKYN
+23 
-28 IDVGVNGNKVDET
+28 
-41 TQSMNKLTSATKNT
+41 SKLT
-55 NSVFGKLRNTI
+55 G
-66 SDTFSTGKLAMTGYL
+66 
-81 AVLNE
+81 
-86 IRKASK
+86 
-92 NASQAIED
+92 
-100 VDKAITD
+100 
-107 LSIASGMTREATAGL
+107 
-122 VKDYNKFA
+122 
-130 QDLKSTTTEVTSA
+130 
-143 ADDWLRAG
+143 
-151 KKMSEAKDLIQDSV
+151 
-165 MLSKLGQISSSEATE
+165 E
-180 DLLATMNGYNMSAE
+180 DL
-194 ELRKALDAMV
+194 
-204 AIDFQAATSSGDL
+204 
-217 ATGLKYSASSAA
+217 
-229 SAEVSF
+229 
-235 NKLVAILGTVQ
+235 
-246 DRTQQSAEVV
+246 
-256 GTFANT
+256 
-262 MLSRYRDVTI
+262 
-272 GKYLSDDGEDISNYE
+272 
-287 SVLKSVGIQLR
+287 
-298 DQQGEFR
+298 
-305 DFETVL
+305 
-311 QEMADKWS
+311 
-319 SLTSVQQN
+319 
-327 ALIKVAAGTRQQNR
+327 
-341 FIALMENYNKVLEL
+341 
-355 TEVAA
+355 VAA
-360 NSAGTAVDK
+360 NQEARTSAIAH
-369 FNNSYANSLEA
+369 NE
-380 KKNTLQATFES
+380 
-391 MVINSDFD
+391 
-399 EVYADILDATTA
+399 
-411 LVKFVDES
+411 
-419 NALKGAFTG
+419 ALKQQTLGA
-428 LATMGGIK
+428 
-436 GFLAI
+436 
-441 RTGINEAYI
+441 
-450 SLNQFQN
+450 
-457 ALNIAKQTTISTD
+457 
-470 GFDKLLLLSKNL
+470 
-482 SQSQMKLLLSSKNL
+482 
-496 TNVQREQILINSG
+496 
-509 LSKEESKLILE
+509 
-520 SYGLTTAQTGLTA
+520 
-533 ATTSL
+533 
-538 KNAAMGLWNTLI
+538 
-550 ANPFVLITAA
+550 
-560 VSATVMAYS
+560 
-569 SYKQKLEETRK
+569 K
-580 ANIEAADS
+580 AGEI
-588 ASETAENLREVYVQY
+588 
-603 DRLSKI
+603 
-609 TDKTTDQEEEYKT
+609 
-622 VIENITSI
+622 
-630 LGDRAEAL
+630 AL
-638 KGLTA
+638 KGLALAGNMIASWALAKGLELVVKGIDNLIHASENAKEAMNDAVSEYQTAQSEVEDLNSELKTTNDRIDELNAKQNLSFVEKDELNTLQETNKELEVKIGLLEREAALKQKDAATA
-643 GTQEYTNT
+643 GV
-651 LRELT
+651 
-656 KAELEEQYTSA
+656 KSVKTSF
-667 VVGRKSAE
+667 GEDGISE
-675 EEFQNDIWSSVKG
+675 NDINTKITNYNNLSDKHPETFLMDKYDLEDNIAALRIYNELLHDAYNRKDQDDIEAYTDTLGDLKDAMTENLSTLYEQK
-688 SKVSVDSNSSGKSL
+688 DSM
-702 SNEAQKAVDI
+702 E
-712 VSVALGEYETINR
+712 
-725 TWKNISWDIT
+725 
-735 SDDPEQ
+735 
-741 AVDYY
+741 DYY
-746 NSLIK
+746 NYVSNLNYDDLTTKDKEVI
-751 ARELLVARSKDDES
+751 AQYERIISDIDFLNRELSPEKYVNDKISGILKKVDFLDYSKQLESLGNNGSLSVEMLTNKFPDLIAYLNEAGISAQDLYDYIMALSNPDAINYSEAKRQLLQSLGIRDGEIGGVSDQKISDEAESLGLFDEEALEAYLTVKTKYTDDE
-765 LLDTEIYKDINN
+765 TEKWSVKDWAYYIKQELNKDL
-777 AINAMSDSMDT
+777 SDS
-788 YISKKYEELKLD
+788 
-800 YMVQNGIPTTTKEYQ
+800 
-815 AMEESMK
+815 
-822 NATATSQG
+822 
-830 LQSSIMDLLAQD
+830 
-842 FSDISTDVDI
+842 
-852 SVSVNGVEKTDITQI
+852 VETPI
-867 TSTISTSVQQIKDQ
+867 STISTSVQQIKDQ

-894 NIFTENGFSID
+894 NIFTEDGFSID

-923 GFDTSNLDKFFDTL
+923 GFDTSNLDEFFDTL

-1017 INATSEEAI
+1017 INATSEEAV

-1037 ARGYLLLLIAQEQIF
+1037 ARGYLLLLIAQEQVF

-1105 NDAKT
+1105 NEAKT

-1272 KEKKANQDIIDGIQ
+1272 KEKKANQKIIDGIQ

-1291 IQDAADSRKREL
+1291 IKDAADSRKREL

-1398 DLIEQTEKS
+1398 NLIEQAEKS

-1425 MENQK
+1425 MESQK
-1430 SKWEELAEVKDIA
+1430 SKWEELADIKEIA
-1443 DAYSSVKQV
+1443 DAYSAVQQV
-1452 FGELGYTVEDVLNG
+1452 FGDLGYTVEDVLNG
-1466 NEQAFEDFKAK
+1466 NEQAFEDFKTK

-1489 TFAEGLSYASDV
+1489 TFAEGLSYASGV

-1524 EKADTVDGIATSMSN
+1524 EKADAVDGIATSMSN

-1554 GENLSGISDSLN
+1554 GENLSEISDSLN

-1639 ATAIGGGGGGG
+1639 ATAIGGGDT
-1650 ADASAGGDGSTSKS
+1650 DASTGGNGSTSKS
-1664 PSMGAGANGGES
+1664 SNMGTGVNGSEG

-1687 DSLKAKADEVLGE
+1687 DGLKAKADEVLGE
-1700 GSEDSEDG
+1700 GAEDSEDG

-1715 GQLKTAVDDVTTAI
+1715 GKLKTAVDDVTTAI

-1738 GSGQEGDESTLTG
+1738 VSGQEGDESTLTG
-1751 AITGLKTTTEEVMG
+1751 AITSLGTTTEETLG

-1772 IGKFEK
+1772 IGRFEQ
-1778 FRDVLGEA
+1778 FRDVINEA
-1786 NAHVTGI
+1786 NEHVTGI
-1793 SDGLEAIDGQE
+1793 SDGLDAIDGKE
-1804 VECTIKINIETN
+1804 VECTIKVNIETT
-1816 GSIPHFAEGTVLGK
+1816 GSLPVGFGAWTGTA
-1830 MNLSSAEYKAKYG
+1830 MNLESGSYNAKYG
-1843 SAHVAGTANVQGNWG
+1843 KGLVDGTAHVEGTAKVTGDWGVHQGGQALLGELGREIIVRNG
-1858 AHEAGKSLVGEEGQ
+1858 RFFTVGEN
-1872 ELWVHRGTG
+1872 
-1881 KFETVGDRGAEF
+1881 GAEMQ
-1893 INVQKGDLIFNHE
+1893 NLQPGDIVFNHV
-1906 QTKQLLRDGHISSR
+1906 QTEELLKNGHISSR

-1963 NEAAKAWVSG
+1963 NEAAKAWMSG

-2004 MNQQPINQTFNIT
+2004 MNQQQPINVT
-2017 MPNVTD
+2017 MGDIHLHEVQDVDGLSKAIIHQMPGK
-2023 STSANVLM
+2023 M
-2031 RDLQSIS
+2031 LQAIHQ
-2038 TKKLQYNW
+2038 K
-2046 KK
+2046 

>member
-1 MPINLNVNLD
+1 MNPIKVPVEL
-11 DKEAQEKLKQLQ
+11 ETEGAEKKLQQLQ
-23 NGKYN
+23 EGKYN
-28 IDVGVNGNKVDET
+28 INIGVNGNKVDEAA
-41 TQSMNKLTSATKNT
+41 QSMNKLTSATKNT

-100 VDKAITD
+100 VGKAITD

-246 DRTQQSAEVV
+246 DRTQQSVEVV

-380 KKNTLQATFES
+380 KKSGLQSAFES

-399 EVYADILDATTA
+399 EVYASILDATTA
-411 LVKFVDES
+411 LVKFVDET

-457 ALNIAKQTTISTD
+457 ALKITKQTTISTD
-470 GFDKLLLLSKNL
+470 SFDKLLLLSKNL

-496 TNVQREQILINSG
+496 TNIQREQILVNSG
-509 LSKEESKLILE
+509 LSKEESKLVLE

-609 TDKTTDQEEEYKT
+609 TDKTADQEEEYKT
-622 VIENITSI
+622 VVENITKA
-630 LGDRAEAL
+630 LGNKAEVL
-638 KGLTA
+638 KGLTD
-643 GTQEYTNT
+643 GTDDYTES
-651 LRELT
+651 LRKAT
-656 KAELEEQYTSA
+656 KAELESQY
-667 VVGRKSAE
+667 AE
-675 EEFQNDIWSSVKG
+675 VKIGAKAAEDELRSKAYSGWSG
-688 SKVSVDSNSSGKSL
+688 SKITIQQ
-702 SNEAQKAVDI
+702 NEQMTGVEEHMATLEKVKNILQ
-712 VSVALGEYETINR
+712 EYEDIGTYGKEWEPVN
-725 TWKNISWDIT
+725 WDKDNKNM
-735 SDDPEQ
+735 Q
-741 AVDYY
+741 AVVDYY
-746 NSLIK
+746 EALIK
-751 ARELLVARSKDDES
+751 ARNAIVTAENADFLMQSD
-765 LLDTEIYKDINN
+765 IYEDINTTVN
-777 AINAMSDSMDT
+777 SLSEEVEN
-788 YISKKYEELKLD
+788 YVKQQYEVLKLD
-800 YMVQNGIPTTTKEYQ
+800 YMIQNGIPTTTKEYQ

-830 LQSSIMDLLAQD
+830 LQGSIMDLLAQD
-842 FSDISTDVDI
+842 FSDLSTDIDI
-852 SVSVNGVEKTDITQI
+852 SVSVNGVEDTDVTQI

-894 NIFTENGFSID
+894 DIFTENGFSID
-905 DVDND
+905 NVDND

-1037 ARGYLLLLIAQEQIF
+1037 ARGYLLLLIAQEQVF

-1133 GSAGKEAGDAYVEA
+1133 GSAGKDAGDAYLEA
-1147 YEKELEK
+1147 FEKELSNLDDLK
-1154 LQTAR
+1154 
-1159 DRGEITEAEYL
+1159 DRGVISEKEYL
-1170 SRMKAL
+1170 DHLRELYQRYFKDKEKYVDQYQK
-1176 YEKYFGGISKYQDK
+1176 YEK
-1190 YFEEQRK
+1190 K
-1197 YLEGME
+1197 YLDGMY
-1203 SLYNSALSGITKLM
+1203 SLYNSALSGITKLI
-1217 GNKID
+1217 GKQID
-1222 LYNEEKETVISNLQE
+1222 KYSEEKEVAVS
-1237 EKDAAI
+1237 
-1243 DALEAQKKA
+1243 ALEEERDARLAVIDAQKK
-1252 AEEAYQAQIDAIQ
+1252 QLQSQIDLI
-1265 EKIDALE
+1265 EKQIDE
-1272 KEKKANQDIIDGIQ
+1272 KQK
-1286 DEIDA
+1286 EIDA
-1291 IQDAADSRKREL
+1291 INDAADARKREL
-1303 TLMKAQYELERARNQ
+1303 DLQKAQYELERARNQ
-1318 RTILQYDEKSG
+1318 RTILQYSEEKG

-1349 NREIQIA
+1349 KREIQIA
-1356 ELEKQIDYYEKLN
+1356 AIQKEIDLLN
-1369 DAIDDTIEGYEDQID
+1369 EQKD
-1384 AIQKLLDESNKYYD
+1384 AIQEQIDLLDKQSDQIEEYYSKMIES
-1398 DLIEQTEKS
+1398 T
-1407 YDAQIKSMEKY
+1407 EKY

-1430 SKWEELAEVKDIA
+1430 SKWEELADIKEVA
-1443 DAYSSVKQV
+1443 DAYSAVQQV
-1452 FGELGYTVEDVLNG
+1452 FGDLGYTVEDVLSG
-1466 NEQAFEDFKAK
+1466 NEQAFEDFRNK
-1477 YIGLMNDMNSNT
+1477 YIALMNDMNSNSS
-1489 TFAEGLSYASDV
+1489 FGDGLSYATGKAKED
-1501 AQENLGSFLDSTQ
+1501 LGSFLDSTNEV
-1514 KAADGLDSLG
+1514 ADELDNLSEKSSAVDGVATSLG
-1524 EKADTVDGIATSMSN
+1524 N
-1539 ASTSASELSNSTDGL
+1539 ASTSASELSTNTNGL
-1554 GENLSGISDSLN
+1554 SDNLNGISDSLN
-1566 NIPDSEQFSGLVTQ
+1566 NFPTEDKFSGLTTQ
-1580 FSNLGEAIQSVAD
+1580 FTELGKAIGEVAK
-1593 ALGIGAE
+1593 ALGIDGE
-1600 DTVGGLVGALQS
+1600 GSINSLVTALS
-1612 LSTFSLGDEENGL
+1612 GISEISLGDEQTG
-1625 VAQFNQLAE
+1625 VIAQFNALAS
-1634 AATNV
+1634 AVNAV
-1639 ATAIGGGGGGG
+1639 SSAINGTGGG
-1650 ADASAGGDGSTSKS
+1650 ASTDPQDSKSQSMSAGATGTS
-1664 PSMGAGANGGES
+1664 G
-1676 NGSSNSITGAL
+1676 SITSAL
-1687 DSLKAKADEVLGE
+1687 DELKSKADEVLGT
-1700 GSEDSEDG
+1700 GGGEDSGG
-1708 EGVIGQF
+1708 EGTIGQF
-1715 GQLKTAVDDVTTAI
+1715 EQLEQAVKDVSTAI
-1729 GISEEGSDG
+1729 GSGGGEGEESG
-1738 GSGQEGDESTLTG
+1738 GKSNGEEDADSLIG
-1751 AITGLKTTTEEVMG
+1751 AITSLGEQSEETLG

-1772 IGKFEK
+1772 IGRFEQ
-1778 FRDVLGEA
+1778 FRDVIGEA
-1786 NAHVTGI
+1786 NEHVTGI
-1793 SDGLEAIDGQE
+1793 SDGLDAIDGKE
-1804 VECTIKINIETN
+1804 VECAIKINIESN
-1816 GSIPHFAEGTVLGK
+1816 GSIPHFAEGTVLGN
-1830 MNLSSAEYKAKYG
+1830 MNLDSAEYKAKYG
-1843 SAHVAGTANVQGNWG
+1843 SAHVTGTANVQGNWG
-1858 AHEAGKSLVGEEGQ
+1858 VREAGKSLVGEEGQ

-1906 QTKQLLRDGHISSR
+1906 QTKQLLRDGQISSR

-1973 TYECLT
+1973 AYECLT

-2004 MNQQPINQTFNIT
+2004 MNQQPISVT
-2017 MPNVTD
+2017 MGDIHLHEVQDVDGLSKAIIHQMPGK
-2023 STSANVLM
+2023 M
-2031 RDLQSIS
+2031 LQAIHQ
-2038 TKKLQYNW
+2038 K
-2046 KK
+2046 

>member
-1 MPINLNVNLD
+1 MPINLKVNLD

-28 IDVGVNGNKVDET
+28 IDVGINGNKVDET

-92 NASQAIED
+92 NASRAIED

-130 QDLKSTTTEVTSA
+130 QDLKSTTVEVTSA

-360 NSAGTAVDK
+360 NSAGTAVNK

-380 KKNTLQATFES
+380 KKRGLQSAFEA

-399 EVYADILDATTA
+399 EAYASILDATTA
-411 LVKFVDES
+411 LVKFVDET
-419 NALKGAFTG
+419 NALKGAFIG

-457 ALNIAKQTTISTD
+457 ALKITKQTTISTD
-470 GFDKLLLLSKNL
+470 SFDKLLLLSKNL

-496 TNVQREQILINSG
+496 TNIQREQILVNSG
-509 LSKEESKLILE
+509 LSKEESKLVLE

-638 KGLTA
+638 RGLTA
-643 GTQEYTNT
+643 GTQEYTDT

-712 VSVALGEYETINR
+712 VSDALGEYETINR

-735 SDDPEQ
+735 SDDPKQ

-751 ARELLVARSKDDES
+751 ARELLVARSKGDES

-815 AMEESMK
+815 AMEETMK
-822 NATATSQG
+822 NATTTSQG

-842 FSDISTDVDI
+842 FSDLSTNIDI
-852 SVSVNGVEKTDITQI
+852 SVSVNGVEDTDVTQI

-894 NIFTENGFSID
+894 DIFTENGFSID

-1037 ARGYLLLLIAQEQIF
+1037 ARGYLLLLIAQEQVF

-1105 NDAKT
+1105 NEAKT
-1110 EFEKAATTVN
+1110 EFEKVATTVN

-1133 GSAGKEAGDAYVEA
+1133 GSAGKEAGDAYVEQF
-1147 YEKELEK
+1147 EKELAV
-1154 LQTAR
+1154 LDNLR
-1159 DRGEITEAEYL
+1159 SRGIIDESTYL
-1170 SRMKAL
+1170 SKLKAL
-1176 YEKYFGGISKYQDK
+1176 YEKYFKGKKQYLDEYNKYERQ
-1190 YFEEQRK
+1190 
-1197 YLEGME
+1197 YLEK
-1203 SLYNSALSGITKLM
+1203 SYDLYGSALSGITKLM
-1217 GNKID
+1217 GKRID
-1222 LYNEEKETVISNLQE
+1222 VYTEEKEAVISSLE
-1237 EKDAAI
+1237 E
-1243 DALEAQKKA
+1243 QKKA
-1252 AEEAYQAQIDAIQ
+1252 AEDAYQAQIDALE
-1265 EKIDALE
+1265 EK
-1272 KEKKANQDIIDGIQ
+1272 KKANQEAIDNIQ
-1286 DEIDA
+1286 KEIDA
-1291 IQDAADSRKREL
+1291 INDAADARKREL
-1303 TLMKAQYELERARNQ
+1303 TLQQAKYQLEKMMSQ
-1318 RTILQYDEKSG
+1318 RTKLVYTEEKGMIYRPDTSG
-1329 MHYVKDDSAERDAK
+1329 IRDARENVADAER
-1343 EKVDDA
+1343 
-1349 NREIQIA
+1349 EIKIA
-1356 ELEKQIDYYEKLN
+1356 ELEKQKKYYEDIN
-1369 DAIDDTIEGYEDQID
+1369 DEIDKQID
-1384 AIQKLLDESNKYYD
+1384 ALN
-1398 DLIEQTEKS
+1398 DLIDKS
-1407 YDAQIKSMEKY
+1407 NEYYDAQIKSMEKY

-1425 MENQK
+1425 MEQQK
-1430 SKWEELAEVKDIA
+1430 SKWEELADIKEVA
-1443 DAYSSVKQV
+1443 DAYSAVQQV
-1452 FGELGYTVEDVLNG
+1452 FGDLGYTVEDVLSG
-1466 NEQAFEDFKAK
+1466 NEQAFEDFRNK
-1477 YIGLMNDMNSNT
+1477 YIALMNDMNSNSS
-1489 TFAEGLSYASDV
+1489 FGDGLSYATGKAKED
-1501 AQENLGSFLDSTQ
+1501 LGSFLDSTNEV
-1514 KAADGLDSLG
+1514 ADGLDNLSEKSSAVDGVATSLG
-1524 EKADTVDGIATSMSN
+1524 N
-1539 ASTSASELSNSTDGL
+1539 ASTSASELSTNTNGL
-1554 GENLSGISDSLN
+1554 SDNLNGISDSLN
-1566 NIPDSEQFSGLVTQ
+1566 NFPTEDKFSGLTTQ
-1580 FSNLGEAIQSVAD
+1580 FTELGKAIGEVAK
-1593 ALGIGAE
+1593 ALGIDGE
-1600 DTVGGLVGALQS
+1600 GSVNSLVTALS
-1612 LSTFSLGDEENGL
+1612 GISEISLGDEQTG
-1625 VAQFNQLAE
+1625 VIAQFNALAS
-1634 AATNV
+1634 AVNAV
-1639 ATAIGGGGGGG
+1639 SSAINGTGGGVSS
-1650 ADASAGGDGSTSKS
+1650 DPQDSKSQSMSAGATGTS
-1664 PSMGAGANGGES
+1664 G
-1676 NGSSNSITGAL
+1676 SITSAL
-1687 DSLKAKADEVLGE
+1687 DELKAKADEVLGTD
-1700 GSEDSEDG
+1700 GGEDSTG
-1708 EGVIGQF
+1708 EGTIGQF
-1715 GQLKTAVDDVTTAI
+1715 EQLEQAVKDVSTAI
-1729 GISEEGSDG
+1729 GSGGGKGEESG
-1738 GSGQEGDESTLTG
+1738 GKSNGEEDADNLIG
-1751 AITGLKTTTEEVMG
+1751 AITSLGEQSEETLG

-1772 IGKFEK
+1772 IGRFEQFK
-1778 FRDVLGEA
+1778 DVIGEA
-1786 NAHVTGI
+1786 NEHVTGI

-1804 VECTIKINIETN
+1804 VECTITVNIKQN
-1816 GSIPHFAEGTVLGK
+1816 GNLPAGFGAWTGTA
-1830 MNLSSAEYKAKYG
+1830 MNLESGSYNAKYG
-1843 SAHVAGTANVQGNWG
+1843 KGLVDGTAHVEGTAKVTGDWGVHQGG
-1858 AHEAGKSLVGEEGQ
+1858 QALLGELGREIIVRHGRFFTVGEN
-1872 ELWVHRGTG
+1872 
-1881 KFETVGDRGAEF
+1881 GAEMQ
-1893 INVQKGDLIFNHE
+1893 NLQPGDIVFNHI
-1906 QTKQLLRDGHISSR
+1906 QTEELLKNGHISSR
-1920 GKAYANGTVNKPS
+1920 GKAYANGTANKPS

-2004 MNQQPINQTFNIT
+2004 MNQQPISVT
-2017 MPNVTD
+2017 MGDIHLHEVQDVDGLSKAIIHQMPGK
-2023 STSANVLM
+2023 M
-2031 RDLQSIS
+2031 LQAIHQ
-2038 TKKLQYNW
+2038 K
-2046 KK
+2046 

>member
-1 MPINLNVNLD
+1 MPINLKVNLD

-92 NASQAIED
+92 NASQTIED

-130 QDLKSTTTEVTSA
+130 QDLKSTTVEVTSA

-151 KKMSEAKDLIQDSV
+151 KNMSEAKDLIQDSV

-305 DFETVL
+305 GFETVL

-341 FIALMENYNKVLEL
+341 FIALIENYNKVLEL

-369 FNNSYANSLEA
+369 FNNSYANSLES

-399 EVYADILDATTA
+399 EVYASILDATTA
-411 LVKFVDES
+411 LVKFVDET
-419 NALKGAFTG
+419 NALKAAFTG
-428 LATMGGIK
+428 LVTMGGIK

-457 ALNIAKQTTISTD
+457 ALKITKQTTISTD
-470 GFDKLLLLSKNL
+470 SFDKLLLLSKNL
-482 SQSQMKLLLSSKNL
+482 SQSQMNLLLSSKNL
-496 TNVQREQILINSG
+496 TNIQREQILVNSG
-509 LSKEESKLILE
+509 LSKEESKLVLE

-550 ANPFVLITAA
+550 ANPFILITAA

-638 KGLTA
+638 KGLTV
-643 GTQEYTNT
+643 GTQEYTDT

-712 VSVALGEYETINR
+712 VSDALGEYETINR

-822 NATATSQG
+822 NATTTSQG

-842 FSDISTDVDI
+842 FSDLSTNIDI
-852 SVSVNGVEKTDITQI
+852 SVSVNGVEDTDVTQI

-944 DQVQQ
+944 DEVQQ

-962 DTLNNL
+962 ETLDKL

-985 ANAHEVVYDALNGKM
+985 VNAHEVVYGELAAKTE
-1000 QALALQK
+1000 ALALQK
-1007 QFATQTGYDL
+1007 EFAAQAGYDL
-1017 INATSEEAI
+1017 INATNDEVTG
-1026 AFLNEAGASET
+1026 FLNHAGASEVARAYLFKLVAEEQVFNAQGLDTSGKIAALKELAT
-1037 ARGYLLLLIAQEQIF
+1037 A
-1052 SNQDLNVEQKI
+1052 
-1063 QKLQQLAAEYGN
+1063 YGQ
-1075 TALAASVAAKMEEAT
+1075 TAIAAKIAHMEDQAS
-1090 KSAATGGSYS
+1090 KSHTSL
-1100 FQDAF
+1100 
-1105 NDAKT
+1105 T
-1110 EFEKAATTVN
+1110 ESDYASMVN
-1120 IDFKSIGGGSKSA
+1120 EVNSAVNNIQIDFSGVGSKSA
-1133 GSAGKEAGDAYVEA
+1133 GSAGKEAGDAYLEA
-1147 YEKELEK
+1147 FEKELKQLEDDK
-1154 LQTAR
+1154 DNGL
-1159 DRGEITEAEYL
+1159 ITEKQYL
-1170 SRMKAL
+1170 DGLRRL
-1176 YEKYFGGISKYQDK
+1176 YNKYFRDKKKYLDQYKK
-1190 YFEEQRK
+1190 YERQ
-1197 YLEGME
+1197 YLEGMK
-1203 SLYNSALSGITKLM
+1203 SLYESAFSYLTS
-1217 GNKID
+1217 KID
-1222 LYNEEKETVISNLQE
+1222 KKIDAINDEKDAAIDALEA

-1252 AEEAYQAQIDAIQ
+1252 AEESYQSQIDLLE
-1265 EKIDALE
+1265 EK
-1272 KEKKANQDIIDGIQ
+1272 KKANQETIDGIQ

-1291 IQDAADSRKREL
+1291 IKEAEVQRKRDL
-1303 TLMKAQYELERARNQ
+1303 DLQKAQYELEKARNQ
-1318 RTILQYDEKSG
+1318 RTILQYSEQKG
-1329 MHYVKDDSAERDAK
+1329 MHYVKDDSAERSAK
-1343 EKVDDA
+1343 ESVDDA

-1356 ELEKQIDYYEKLN
+1356 DLEKQKKYYEDINDSIDEQISSLN
-1369 DAIDDTIEGYEDQID
+1369 DLID
-1384 AIQKLLDESNKYYD
+1384 KSNEYYD

-1407 YDAQIKSMEKY
+1407 YNAQIEAMEKY
-1418 YDSLIKS
+1418 YDSLIDALEKQKEQFQS
-1425 MENQK
+1425 LTDLVEEAQMEALLKELGIN
-1430 SKWEELAEVKDIA
+1430 EEALLNGSTEEFNKLR
-1443 DAYSSVKQV
+1443 DAY
-1452 FGELGYTVEDVLNG
+1452 LGII
-1466 NEQAFEDFKAK
+1466 K
-1477 YIGLMNDMNSNT
+1477 DMNAGNQGVLDSLT
-1489 TFAEGLSYASDV
+1489 ELSGVDMN
-1501 AQENLGSFLDSTQ
+1501 NLTGYLDSTA
-1514 KAADGLDSLG
+1514 KSF
-1524 EKADTVDGIATSMSN
+1524 
-1539 ASTSASELSNSTDGL
+1539 DGL
-1554 GENLSGISDSLN
+1554 GSSMGNVTDKTGELDNVSNSLGSVSDNAGNSSAEMNNLKTASDGLNKSLPNVSQQLSDISA
-1566 NIPDSEQFSGLVTQ
+1566 IDSENINGTAMAFN
-1580 FSNLGEAIQSVAD
+1580 NLADAIGKVAS

-1600 DTVGGLVGALQS
+1600 DSVGGLLSTLQS
-1612 LSTFSLGDEENGL
+1612 LNKVSLGGEDGEGIISQFENL
-1625 VAQFNQLAE
+1625 KNAIDAVSS
-1634 AATNV
+1634 
-1639 ATAIGGGGGGG
+1639 AIGGGGGGESSG
-1650 ADASAGGDGSTSKS
+1650 GNGDPLAGGGNGKKDKS
-1664 PSMGAGANGGES
+1664 GG
-1676 NGSSNSITGAL
+1676 GTGGDSSSVTGAL

-1700 GSEDSEDG
+1700 GSEDNSEG
-1708 EGVIGQF
+1708 SGVIGQF
-1715 GQLKTAVDDVTTAI
+1715 GQLKTAVDDVSSAI

-1751 AITGLKTTTEEVMG
+1751 AITNLGTTTEEVMG

-1772 IGKFEK
+1772 IGRFEQFK
-1778 FRDVLGEA
+1778 DVIGEA
-1786 NAHVTGI
+1786 NSHVTGI
-1793 SDGLEAIDGQE
+1793 SDGLDAIDGKE
-1804 VECTIKINIETN
+1804 VECTIKVNIETT
-1816 GSIPHFAEGTVLGK
+1816 GSLPAGFGAWTGTA
-1830 MNLSSAEYKAKYG
+1830 MNLESGSYNAKYG
-1843 SAHVAGTANVQGNWG
+1843 KGLVDGTAHVEGTAKVTGDWGVHQGG
-1858 AHEAGKSLVGEEGQ
+1858 QALLGELGREIIVRQGRFFTVGEN
-1872 ELWVHRGTG
+1872 
-1881 KFETVGDRGAEF
+1881 GAEMH
-1893 INVQKGDLIFNHE
+1893 NLQPGDIVFNHV
-1906 QTKQLLRDGHISSR
+1906 QTEELLKNGHISSR
-1920 GKAYANGTVNKPS
+1920 GKAYANGTANKPS

-1963 NEAAKAWVSG
+1963 NEAAKAWMSG

-2004 MNQQPINQTFNIT
+2004 MNQQPISVT
-2017 MPNVTD
+2017 MGDIHLHEVQDVDGLSKAIIHQMPGK
-2023 STSANVLM
+2023 M
-2031 RDLQSIS
+2031 LQAIHQ
-2038 TKKLQYNW
+2038 K
-2046 KK
+2046 

>member
-1 MPINLNVNLD
+1 MNPIKVPVEL
-11 DKEAQEKLKQLQ
+11 ETEGAEKKLQQLQ
-23 NGKYN
+23 EGKYN
-28 IDVGVNGNKVDET
+28 INIGVNGNKVDET

-55 NSVFGKLRNTI
+55 NSVFGKLKNTI

-229 SAEVSF
+229 SAEVTF

-380 KKNTLQATFES
+380 KKSGLQSAFEA

-399 EVYADILDATTA
+399 EVYASILDATTA
-411 LVKFVDES
+411 LVKFVDET
-419 NALKGAFTG
+419 NALKGAFIG

-457 ALNIAKQTTISTD
+457 ALKITKQTTISTD
-470 GFDKLLLLSKNL
+470 SFDKLLLLSKNL

-496 TNVQREQILINSG
+496 TNIQREQILVNSG
-509 LSKEESKLILE
+509 LSKEESKLVLE
-520 SYGLTTAQTGLTA
+520 SYGLTTAQTGLTV
-533 ATTSL
+533 ATASL

-609 TDKTTDQEEEYKT
+609 TDKTADQEEEYKT
-622 VIENITSI
+622 VVENITKA
-630 LGDRAEAL
+630 LGNKAEVL

-643 GTQEYTNT
+643 GTDDYTES
-651 LRELT
+651 LRKAT
-656 KAELEEQYTSA
+656 KAELESQY
-667 VVGRKSAE
+667 AE
-675 EEFQNDIWSSVKG
+675 VKIGAKAAEDELRSKAYSGWSG
-688 SKVSVDSNSSGKSL
+688 SKITIQQ
-702 SNEAQKAVDI
+702 NEQMTGIEEHMATLEKVKNILQ
-712 VSVALGEYETINR
+712 EYEDIGTYGKEWEPVN
-725 TWKNISWDIT
+725 WDKDNKNM
-735 SDDPEQ
+735 Q
-741 AVDYY
+741 AVVDYY
-746 NSLIK
+746 EALIK
-751 ARELLVARSKDDES
+751 ARNAIVTAENADFLMQSD
-765 LLDTEIYKDINN
+765 IYEDINTTVN
-777 AINAMSDSMDT
+777 SLSEEVEN
-788 YISKKYEELKLD
+788 YVKQQYEVLKLD
-800 YMVQNGIPTTTKEYQ
+800 YMIQNGIPTTTKEYQ

-822 NATATSQG
+822 NATTTSQG

-842 FSDISTDVDI
+842 FSDLSTDIDI
-852 SVSVNGVEKTDITQI
+852 SVSVNGVEDTDVTQI

-881 LSSAFKELGDAYQ
+881 LSSAFKELGDTYQ
-894 NIFTENGFSID
+894 DIFTENGFSID

-962 DTLNNL
+962 DILNNL

-1037 ARGYLLLLIAQEQIF
+1037 ARGYLLLLIAQEQVF

-1133 GSAGKEAGDAYVEA
+1133 GSAGKEAGDAYVEQF
-1147 YEKELEK
+1147 EKELAV
-1154 LQTAR
+1154 LDDLR
-1159 DRGEITEAEYL
+1159 SRGIIDESTYL
-1170 SRMKAL
+1170 SKLKAL
-1176 YEKYFGGISKYQDK
+1176 YEKYFKGKKQYLDEYNKYERQ
-1190 YFEEQRK
+1190 
-1197 YLEGME
+1197 YLEK
-1203 SLYNSALSGITKLM
+1203 SYDLYGSALSGITKLM
-1217 GNKID
+1217 GKRID
-1222 LYNEEKETVISNLQE
+1222 VYTEEKEAVISSLE
-1237 EKDAAI
+1237 E
-1243 DALEAQKKA
+1243 QKKA
-1252 AEEAYQAQIDAIQ
+1252 AEDAYQAQIDALE
-1265 EKIDALE
+1265 EK
-1272 KEKKANQDIIDGIQ
+1272 KKANQEAIDKIQ

-1291 IQDAADSRKREL
+1291 INEAAEARKREQ
-1303 TLMKAQYELERARNQ
+1303 TLMKAKYELEKMMSQ
-1318 RTILQYDEKSG
+1318 RTQLIYTEQKGL
-1329 MHYVKDDSAERDAK
+1329 HYVADTRGAADAK
-1343 EKVDDA
+1343 ENVADA
-1349 NREIQIA
+1349 EREIKIA
-1356 ELEKQIDYYEKLN
+1356 ELEKQKKYYEDIN
-1369 DAIDDTIEGYEDQID
+1369 DEIDKQID
-1384 AIQKLLDESNKYYD
+1384 ALN
-1398 DLIEQTEKS
+1398 DLIDKS
-1407 YDAQIKSMEKY
+1407 NEYYDAQIKSMEKY

-1430 SKWEELAEVKDIA
+1430 SKWEELADIKEVA
-1443 DAYSSVKQV
+1443 DAYSAVQQV
-1452 FGELGYTVEDVLNG
+1452 FGDLGYTVEDVLSG
-1466 NEQAFEDFKAK
+1466 NEQAFEDFRNK
-1477 YIGLMNDMNSNT
+1477 YIALMNDMNSNSS
-1489 TFAEGLSYASDV
+1489 FGDGLSYVTGKAKED
-1501 AQENLGSFLDSTQ
+1501 LGSFLDSTNEV
-1514 KAADGLDSLG
+1514 ADGLDNLSEKSSAVDGVATSLG
-1524 EKADTVDGIATSMSN
+1524 N
-1539 ASTSASELSNSTDGL
+1539 ASTSASELSTNTNGL
-1554 GENLSGISDSLN
+1554 SDNLNGISDSLN
-1566 NIPDSEQFSGLVTQ
+1566 NFPTEDKFSGLTTQ
-1580 FSNLGEAIQSVAD
+1580 FTELGKAIGEVAK
-1593 ALGIGAE
+1593 ALGIDGE
-1600 DTVGGLVGALQS
+1600 GSVNSLVTALS
-1612 LSTFSLGDEENGL
+1612 GISEISLGDEQTG
-1625 VAQFNQLAE
+1625 VIAQFNALASAVNAVSSVINGTGGGASSDPQDSKSQSMSAGATGTSGSVTSALDELKSKADEGTGGGEDSTGEGTIGQFEQLEQA
-1634 AATNV
+1634 V
-1639 ATAIGGGGGGG
+1639 KDVSTAIGSGGGEGEEPG
-1650 ADASAGGDGSTSKS
+1650 SKS
-1664 PSMGAGANGGES
+1664 NGEE
-1676 NGSSNSITGAL
+1676 
-1687 DSLKAKADEVLGE
+1687 DADNL
-1700 GSEDSEDG
+1700 
-1708 EGVIGQF
+1708 I
-1715 GQLKTAVDDVTTAI
+1715 
-1729 GISEEGSDG
+1729 
-1738 GSGQEGDESTLTG
+1738 G
-1751 AITGLKTTTEEVMG
+1751 AITSLGEQSEETLG

-1772 IGKFEK
+1772 IGSFEQ
-1778 FRDVLGEA
+1778 FRDVINEA
-1786 NAHVTGI
+1786 NEHVTGI
-1793 SDGLEAIDGQE
+1793 SDGLDAIDGKE
-1804 VECTIKINIETN
+1804 VECTIKINIESN
-1816 GSIPHFAEGTVLGK
+1816 GSIPHFAEGTVLGN
-1830 MNLSSAEYKAKYG
+1830 MNLDSAEYKAKYG

-1858 AHEAGKSLVGEEGQ
+1858 IREAGKSLVGEEGQ

-1906 QTKQLLRDGHISSR
+1906 QTKQLLRDGQISSR
-1920 GKAYANGTVNKPS
+1920 GKAYANGTANKPS

-1992 KVIEGANVVNNT
+1992 RVIEGANVVNNT
-2004 MNQQPINQTFNIT
+2004 MNQQPISVT
-2017 MPNVTD
+2017 MGDIHLHKIQDVDGLSKAIIHQMPGK
-2023 STSANVLM
+2023 M
-2031 RDLQSIS
+2031 LQAIHQ
-2038 TKKLQYNW
+2038 K
-2046 KK
+2046 

>member
-1 MPINLNVNLD
+1 MNPIKVPVEL
-11 DKEAQEKLKQLQ
+11 ETEGAEKKLQQLQ
-23 NGKYN
+23 EGKYN
-28 IDVGVNGNKVDET
+28 INIGVNGNKVDET

-151 KKMSEAKDLIQDSV
+151 KKMGEAKDLIQDSV

-229 SAEVSF
+229 SAGVSF

-262 MLSRYRDVTI
+262 VLSRYRDVTI
-272 GKYLSDDGEDISNYE
+272 GKYLSGDGEDISNYE

-311 QEMADKWS
+311 QEVAEKWNN
-319 SLTSVQQN
+319 LTSVQQN
-327 ALIKVAAGTRQQNR
+327 SLIKVMSGTRQTNR
-341 FIALMENYNKVLEL
+341 YVALMENYNKVLEL

-360 NSAGTAVDK
+360 NSAGTALDK

-380 KKNTLQATFES
+380 KENTLQATFES
-391 MVINSDFD
+391 MVVNSDFD
-399 EVYADILDATTA
+399 EVYEDILDATTA
-411 LVKFVDES
+411 LVKFVDET
-419 NALKGAFTG
+419 NALKGSFTG

-457 ALNIAKQTTISTD
+457 ALKITKQTTISTD
-470 GFDKLLLLSKNL
+470 SFDKLLLLSKNL

-496 TNVQREQILINSG
+496 TNIQREQILVNSG
-509 LSKEESKLILE
+509 LSKEESKLVLE

-560 VSATVMAYS
+560 ASATVMAYS

-609 TDKTTDQEEEYKT
+609 TDKTADQEEEYKT
-622 VIENITSI
+622 VVENITKA
-630 LGDRAEAL
+630 LGNKAEVL

-643 GTQEYTNT
+643 GTDDYTES
-651 LRELT
+651 LRKAT
-656 KAELEEQYTSA
+656 KAELESQY
-667 VVGRKSAE
+667 AE
-675 EEFQNDIWSSVKG
+675 VKIGAKAAEDELRSKAYSGWSG
-688 SKVSVDSNSSGKSL
+688 SKITIQQ
-702 SNEAQKAVDI
+702 NEQMTGVEEHMATLEKVKNILQ
-712 VSVALGEYETINR
+712 EYEDIGTYGKEWEPVN
-725 TWKNISWDIT
+725 WDKDNKNM
-735 SDDPEQ
+735 Q
-741 AVDYY
+741 AVVDYY
-746 NSLIK
+746 EALIK
-751 ARELLVARSKDDES
+751 ARNTIVTAENADFLMQSD
-765 LLDTEIYKDINN
+765 IYEDINTTVN
-777 AINAMSDSMDT
+777 SLSEEVEN
-788 YISKKYEELKLD
+788 YVKQQYEVLKLD
-800 YMVQNGIPTTTKEYQ
+800 YMIQNGIPTTTKEYQ

-822 NATATSQG
+822 NATTTSQG

-842 FSDISTDVDI
+842 FSDLSTDIDI
-852 SVSVNGVEKTDITQI
+852 SVSVNGVEDTDVTQI

-881 LSSAFKELGDAYQ
+881 LSSAFKELGDTYQ
-894 NIFTENGFSID
+894 DIFTENGFSID

-1037 ARGYLLLLIAQEQIF
+1037 ARGYLLLLIAQEQVF

-1133 GSAGKEAGDAYVEA
+1133 GSAGKEAGDAYVEQF
-1147 YEKELEK
+1147 EKELAV
-1154 LQTAR
+1154 LDDLR
-1159 DRGEITEAEYL
+1159 SRGIIDESTYL
-1170 SRMKAL
+1170 SKLKAL
-1176 YEKYFGGISKYQDK
+1176 YEKYFKGKKQYLDEYNKYERQ
-1190 YFEEQRK
+1190 
-1197 YLEGME
+1197 YLEK
-1203 SLYNSALSGITKLM
+1203 SYDLYGSALSGITKLM
-1217 GNKID
+1217 GKRID
-1222 LYNEEKETVISNLQE
+1222 VYTEEKEAVISSLE
-1237 EKDAAI
+1237 E
-1243 DALEAQKKA
+1243 QKKA
-1252 AEEAYQAQIDAIQ
+1252 AEDAYQAQIDALE
-1265 EKIDALE
+1265 EK
-1272 KEKKANQDIIDGIQ
+1272 KKANQEAIDKIQ

-1291 IQDAADSRKREL
+1291 INEAAEARKREQ
-1303 TLMKAQYELERARNQ
+1303 TLMKAKYELEKMMSQ
-1318 RTILQYDEKSG
+1318 RTQLIYTEQKGL
-1329 MHYVKDDSAERDAK
+1329 HYVADTRGAADAK
-1343 EKVDDA
+1343 ENVADA
-1349 NREIQIA
+1349 EREIKIA
-1356 ELEKQIDYYEKLN
+1356 ELEKQKKYYEDIN
-1369 DAIDDTIEGYEDQID
+1369 DEIDKQID
-1384 AIQKLLDESNKYYD
+1384 ALN
-1398 DLIEQTEKS
+1398 DLIDKS
-1407 YDAQIKSMEKY
+1407 NEYYDAQIKSMEKY

-1430 SKWEELAEVKDIA
+1430 SKWEELADIKEVA
-1443 DAYSSVKQV
+1443 DAYSAVQQV
-1452 FGELGYTVEDVLNG
+1452 FGDLGYTVEDVLSG
-1466 NEQAFEDFKAK
+1466 NEQAFEDFRNK
-1477 YIGLMNDMNSNT
+1477 YIALMNDMNSNSS
-1489 TFAEGLSYASDV
+1489 FGDGLSYATGKAKED
-1501 AQENLGSFLDSTQ
+1501 LGSFLDSTNEV
-1514 KAADGLDSLG
+1514 ADGLDNLSEKSSAVDGVATSLG
-1524 EKADTVDGIATSMSN
+1524 N
-1539 ASTSASELSNSTDGL
+1539 ASTSASELSTNTNGL
-1554 GENLSGISDSLN
+1554 SDNLNGISDSLN
-1566 NIPDSEQFSGLVTQ
+1566 NFPTEDKFSGLTTQ
-1580 FSNLGEAIQSVAD
+1580 FTELGKAIGEVAK
-1593 ALGIGAE
+1593 ALGIDGE
-1600 DTVGGLVGALQS
+1600 GSVNSLVTALS
-1612 LSTFSLGDEENGL
+1612 GISEISLGDEQTG
-1625 VAQFNQLAE
+1625 VIAQFNALAS
-1634 AATNV
+1634 AVNAV
-1639 ATAIGGGGGGG
+1639 SSAINGTGGG
-1650 ADASAGGDGSTSKS
+1650 ASNDPQDSKS
-1664 PSMGAGANGGES
+1664 QSMSSGATGTSG
-1676 NGSSNSITGAL
+1676 SITSAL
-1687 DSLKAKADEVLGE
+1687 DELKAKADEVLGT
-1700 GSEDSEDG
+1700 GGGEDSAG
-1708 EGVIGQF
+1708 EGTIGQF
-1715 GQLKTAVDDVTTAI
+1715 EQLEQAVKDVSTAI
-1729 GISEEGSDG
+1729 GSGGGEGEESG
-1738 GSGQEGDESTLTG
+1738 GKSNGEEDADNLIG
-1751 AITGLKTTTEEVMG
+1751 AITSLGEQSEETLG

-1772 IGKFEK
+1772 IGRFEQ
-1778 FRDVLGEA
+1778 FRDVINEA
-1786 NAHVTGI
+1786 NEHVTGI
-1793 SDGLEAIDGQE
+1793 SDGLDAIDGKE
-1804 VECTIKINIETN
+1804 VECTIKINIESN
-1816 GSIPHFAEGTVLGK
+1816 GSIPHFAEGTVLGN
-1830 MNLSSAEYKAKYG
+1830 MNLDSAEYKAKYG

-1858 AHEAGKSLVGEEGQ
+1858 VREAGKSLVGEEGQ

-1906 QTKQLLRDGHISSR
+1906 QTKQLLRDGQISSR

-1992 KVIEGANVVNNT
+1992 RVIEGANVVNNT
-2004 MNQQPINQTFNIT
+2004 MNQQPINVT
-2017 MPNVTD
+2017 MGDIHVHEVQDVDGLSKAIIHQMPGK
-2023 STSANVLM
+2023 M
-2031 RDLQSIS
+2031 LQAIHQ
-2038 TKKLQYNW
+2038 K
-2046 KK
+2046 

>member
-1 MPINLNVNLD
+1 MPINLKVNLD

-122 VKDYNKFA
+122 VKNYNKFA

-262 MLSRYRDVTI
+262 MLSRYRDITI

-380 KKNTLQATFES
+380 KKSGLQSAFES

-399 EVYADILDATTA
+399 EVYASILDATTV
-411 LVKFVDES
+411 LVKFVDET

-457 ALNIAKQTTISTD
+457 ALKITKQTTISTD
-470 GFDKLLLLSKNL
+470 SFDKLLLLSKNL

-496 TNVQREQILINSG
+496 TNIQREQILVNSG
-509 LSKEESKLILE
+509 LSKEESKLVLE

-569 SYKQKLEETRK
+569 SYKQKLEETKK

-622 VIENITSI
+622 VVENITKA
-630 LGDRAEAL
+630 LGNKAEVL

-643 GTQEYTNT
+643 GTDDYTES
-651 LRELT
+651 LRKAT
-656 KAELEEQYTSA
+656 KAELESQY
-667 VVGRKSAE
+667 AE
-675 EEFQNDIWSSVKG
+675 VKIGAKAAEDELRSKAYSGWSG
-688 SKVSVDSNSSGKSL
+688 SKITIQQ
-702 SNEAQKAVDI
+702 NEQMTGVEEHMATLEKVKNILQ
-712 VSVALGEYETINR
+712 EYEDIGTYGKEWEPVN
-725 TWKNISWDIT
+725 WDKDNKNM
-735 SDDPEQ
+735 Q
-741 AVDYY
+741 AVVDYY
-746 NSLIK
+746 EALIK
-751 ARELLVARSKDDES
+751 ARNAIVTAENADFLMQSD
-765 LLDTEIYKDINN
+765 IYEDINTTVN
-777 AINAMSDSMDT
+777 SLSEEVEN
-788 YISKKYEELKLD
+788 YVKQQYEVLKLD
-800 YMVQNGIPTTTKEYQ
+800 YMIQNGIPTTTKEYQ

-822 NATATSQG
+822 NATTTSQG
-830 LQSSIMDLLAQD
+830 LQGSIMDLLAQD
-842 FSDISTDVDI
+842 FSDLSTDIDI
-852 SVSVNGVEKTDITQI
+852 SVSVNGVEDTDVTQI

-894 NIFTENGFSID
+894 DIFTENGFSID

-923 GFDTSNLDKFFDTL
+923 GFDTSNLDKFFNTL

-985 ANAHEVVYDALNGKM
+985 VNAHEVVYDALNGKM

-1017 INATSEEAI
+1017 INATSEEAV

-1037 ARGYLLLLIAQEQIF
+1037 ARGYLLLLIAQEQVF

-1105 NDAKT
+1105 NEAKT

-1133 GSAGKEAGDAYVEA
+1133 GSAGKDAGDAYLEA
-1147 YEKELEK
+1147 FEKELSNLDGLK
-1154 LQTAR
+1154 
-1159 DRGEITEAEYL
+1159 DRGVISEKEYL
-1170 SRMKAL
+1170 DRLRELYQRYFKDKEKYVDQYQK
-1176 YEKYFGGISKYQDK
+1176 YEK
-1190 YFEEQRK
+1190 K
-1197 YLEGME
+1197 YLDGMY
-1203 SLYNSALSGITKLM
+1203 SLYNSAISGITKLM
-1217 GNKID
+1217 GKQID
-1222 LYNEEKETVISNLQE
+1222 AYSEEKESAVSALE
-1237 EKDAAI
+1237 EERDARLAVI
-1243 DALEAQKKA
+1243 DAQK
-1252 AEEAYQAQIDAIQ
+1252 EQLQSQIDLI
-1265 EKIDALE
+1265 EKQIDE
-1272 KEKKANQDIIDGIQ
+1272 KQK
-1286 DEIDA
+1286 EIDA
-1291 IQDAADSRKREL
+1291 INDAADARKREL
-1303 TLMKAQYELERARNQ
+1303 DLQKAQYELERVRNQ
-1318 RTILQYDEKSG
+1318 RTILQYSEEKG

-1343 EKVDDA
+1343 ENVDDA
-1349 NREIQIA
+1349 KREIQIA
-1356 ELEKQIDYYEKLN
+1356 AIQKEIDLLN
-1369 DAIDDTIEGYEDQID
+1369 EQKD
-1384 AIQKLLDESNKYYD
+1384 AIQEQIDLLDKQSDQIEEYYSKMIES
-1398 DLIEQTEKS
+1398 T
-1407 YDAQIKSMEKY
+1407 EKY

-1430 SKWEELAEVKDIA
+1430 SKWEELADIKEVA
-1443 DAYSSVKQV
+1443 DAYSAVQQV
-1452 FGELGYTVEDVLNG
+1452 FGDLGYTVEDVLSG
-1466 NEQAFEDFKAK
+1466 NEQAFEDFRNK
-1477 YIGLMNDMNSNT
+1477 YISLMNDMNSNSS
-1489 TFAEGLSYASDV
+1489 FGDGLSYATGKAKED
-1501 AQENLGSFLDSTQ
+1501 LGSFLDSTNEV
-1514 KAADGLDSLG
+1514 ADGLDNLSEKSSAVDGVATSLG
-1524 EKADTVDGIATSMSN
+1524 N
-1539 ASTSASELSNSTDGL
+1539 ASISASELSTNTNGL
-1554 GENLSGISDSLN
+1554 SDNLNGISDSLN
-1566 NIPDSEQFSGLVTQ
+1566 NFPTEDKFSGLTTQ
-1580 FSNLGEAIQSVAD
+1580 FTELGKAIGEVAK
-1593 ALGIGAE
+1593 ALGIDGE
-1600 DTVGGLVGALQS
+1600 GSVNSLVTALS
-1612 LSTFSLGDEENGL
+1612 GISEISLGDEQTG
-1625 VAQFNQLAE
+1625 VIAQFNALAS
-1634 AATNV
+1634 AVNAV
-1639 ATAIGGGGGGG
+1639 SSAINGTGGG
-1650 ADASAGGDGSTSKS
+1650 ASNDPQDSKS
-1664 PSMGAGANGGES
+1664 QSMSAVATGTSG
-1676 NGSSNSITGAL
+1676 SITSAL
-1687 DSLKAKADEVLGE
+1687 DELKSKADEVLGT
-1700 GSEDSEDG
+1700 GGGEDSGG
-1708 EGVIGQF
+1708 EGTIGQF
-1715 GQLKTAVDDVTTAI
+1715 EQLEQAVKDVSTAI
-1729 GISEEGSDG
+1729 GSGGGEGEESG
-1738 GSGQEGDESTLTG
+1738 GKSNGEEDADNLIG
-1751 AITGLKTTTEEVMG
+1751 AITSLGEQSEETLG

-1772 IGKFEK
+1772 IGRFEQ
-1778 FRDVLGEA
+1778 FRDVISEA
-1786 NAHVTGI
+1786 NEHVTGI
-1793 SDGLEAIDGQE
+1793 SDGLDAIDGKE
-1804 VECTIKINIETN
+1804 VECTIKINIESN
-1816 GSIPHFAEGTVLGK
+1816 GSIPHFAEGTVLGN
-1830 MNLSSAEYKAKYG
+1830 MNLDSAEYKAKYG
-1843 SAHVAGTANVQGNWG
+1843 SAHVTGTANVQGNWG
-1858 AHEAGKSLVGEEGQ
+1858 VREAGKSLVGEEGQ
-1872 ELWVHRGTG
+1872 ELWVHRETG

-1906 QTKQLLRDGHISSR
+1906 QTKQLLRDGQISSR

-1933 VLDRLRAQGYEVQKY
+1933 ILDRLRAQGYEVQKY

-2031 RDLQSIS
+2031 KDLQSIS

>member
-1 MPINLNVNLD
+1 MPINLKVNLD

-130 QDLKSTTTEVTSA
+130 QDLKSTTVEVTSA

-287 SVLKSVGIQLR
+287 SVLKSAGIQLR

-327 ALIKVAAGTRQQNR
+327 ALIKVTAGTRQQNR

-380 KKNTLQATFES
+380 KKSGLQSAFEA

-399 EVYADILDATTA
+399 EVYASILDATTA
-411 LVKFVDES
+411 LVKFVDET
-419 NALKGAFTG
+419 NALKGAFIG
-428 LATMGGIK
+428 LTTMGGIK

-457 ALNIAKQTTISTD
+457 ALKITKQTTISTD
-470 GFDKLLLLSKNL
+470 SFDKLLLLSKNL

-496 TNVQREQILINSG
+496 TNIQREQILVNSG
-509 LSKEESKLILE
+509 LSKEESKLVLE
-520 SYGLTTAQTGLTA
+520 SYGLTTAQTGLTV

-550 ANPFVLITAA
+550 ANPFVLIAAA

-643 GTQEYTNT
+643 GTQEYTDT

-800 YMVQNGIPTTTKEYQ
+800 YMIQNGIPTTTKEYQ

-822 NATATSQG
+822 NATTTSQG

-842 FSDISTDVDI
+842 FSDLSTDIEI
-852 SVSVNGVEKTDITQI
+852 SVSVNGVEETDTTQI

-894 NIFTENGFSID
+894 NIFTEDGFSID
-905 DVDND
+905 DVNND

-985 ANAHEVVYDALNGKM
+985 ANAHEVVYDVLNGKM

-1037 ARGYLLLLIAQEQIF
+1037 ARGYLLLLIAQEQVF

-1120 IDFKSIGGGSKSA
+1120 IDFKSIGGGAKSA
-1133 GSAGKEAGDAYVEA
+1133 GSAGKEAGDAYVEQF
-1147 YEKELEK
+1147 EKELAV
-1154 LQTAR
+1154 LDDLR
-1159 DRGEITEAEYL
+1159 SRGIIDESTYL
-1170 SRMKAL
+1170 SKLKAL
-1176 YEKYFGGISKYQDK
+1176 YEKYFKGKKQYLDEYNKYERQ
-1190 YFEEQRK
+1190 
-1197 YLEGME
+1197 YLEK
-1203 SLYNSALSGITKLM
+1203 SYDLYGSALSGITKLM
-1217 GNKID
+1217 GKRID
-1222 LYNEEKETVISNLQE
+1222 VYTEEKEAVVSSLE
-1237 EKDAAI
+1237 E
-1243 DALEAQKKA
+1243 QKKA
-1252 AEEAYQAQIDAIQ
+1252 AEDAYQAQIDALE
-1265 EKIDALE
+1265 EK
-1272 KEKKANQDIIDGIQ
+1272 KKANQEAIDKIQ

-1291 IQDAADSRKREL
+1291 INEAAEARKREL
-1303 TLMKAQYELERARNQ
+1303 DLQKAKYELERMQNQ
-1318 RTILQYDEKSG
+1318 RTILQYSEEKG
-1329 MHYVKDDSAERDAK
+1329 MHYVADTSGIRDARENVADAER
-1343 EKVDDA
+1343 
-1349 NREIQIA
+1349 EIKIA
-1356 ELEKQIDYYEKLN
+1356 ELEKQKKYYEDIN
-1369 DAIDDTIEGYEDQID
+1369 DEIDKQID
-1384 AIQKLLDESNKYYD
+1384 ALNGLIDKSNEY
-1398 DLIEQTEKS
+1398 

-1425 MENQK
+1425 MEQQK
-1430 SKWEELAEVKDIA
+1430 LKWEELADIKEVA
-1443 DAYSSVKQV
+1443 DAYSAVQQI
-1452 FGELGYTVEDVLNG
+1452 FGDLGYTVEDVLSG
-1466 NEQAFEDFKAK
+1466 NEQAFEDFKNK
-1477 YIGLMNDMNSNT
+1477 YISLMNDMNSNSS
-1489 TFAEGLSYASDV
+1489 FGDGLSYATGKAKED
-1501 AQENLGSFLDSTQ
+1501 LGSFLDSTNEV
-1514 KAADGLDSLG
+1514 ADGLDNLSEKSSAVDGVATSLG
-1524 EKADTVDGIATSMSN
+1524 N
-1539 ASTSASELSNSTDGL
+1539 ASTSASELSTNTNGL
-1554 GENLSGISDSLN
+1554 SDNLNGISDSLN
-1566 NIPDSEQFSGLVTQ
+1566 NFPTEDKFSGLTTQ
-1580 FSNLGEAIQSVAD
+1580 FTELGKAIGEVAK
-1593 ALGIGAE
+1593 ALGIDGE
-1600 DTVGGLVGALQS
+1600 GSVNSLVTALS
-1612 LSTFSLGDEENGL
+1612 GISEISLGDEQTG
-1625 VAQFNQLAE
+1625 VIAQFNALAS
-1634 AATNV
+1634 AVNAV
-1639 ATAIGGGGGGG
+1639 SSAINGTGGG
-1650 ADASAGGDGSTSKS
+1650 ASSDPQDSKSQSMSAGATGTS
-1664 PSMGAGANGGES
+1664 G
-1676 NGSSNSITGAL
+1676 SITSAL
-1687 DSLKAKADEVLGE
+1687 DELKSKADEVLGT
-1700 GSEDSEDG
+1700 GGGEDSAG
-1708 EGVIGQF
+1708 EGTIGQF
-1715 GQLKTAVDDVTTAI
+1715 EQLEQAVKDVSTAI
-1729 GISEEGSDG
+1729 GSGGGEGEESG
-1738 GSGQEGDESTLTG
+1738 GKSNGEEDADNLIG
-1751 AITGLKTTTEEVMG
+1751 AITSLGEQSEETLG

-1772 IGKFEK
+1772 IGRFEQ
-1778 FRDVLGEA
+1778 FRDVINEA
-1786 NAHVTGI
+1786 NEHVTGI
-1793 SDGLEAIDGQE
+1793 SDGLEAIDGKE
-1804 VECTIKINIETN
+1804 VECTITVNIKQN
-1816 GSIPHFAEGTVLGK
+1816 GNLPAGFGEWTGTA
-1830 MNLSSAEYKAKYG
+1830 MNLESGSYNAKYG
-1843 SAHVAGTANVQGNWG
+1843 KGLVDGTAHVEGTAKVTGDWGVHQGG
-1858 AHEAGKSLVGEEGQ
+1858 QALLGELGREIIVRQGRFFTVGEN
-1872 ELWVHRGTG
+1872 
-1881 KFETVGDRGAEF
+1881 GAEMH
-1893 INVQKGDLIFNHE
+1893 NLQPGDIVFNHV
-1906 QTKQLLRDGHISSR
+1906 QTEELLKNGHISSR

-1992 KVIEGANVVNNT
+1992 KVIESANVVNNT
-2004 MNQQPINQTFNIT
+2004 MNQQPINVT
-2017 MPNVTD
+2017 MGDIHLHEVQDVDGLSKAIIHQMPGK
-2023 STSANVLM
+2023 M
-2031 RDLQSIS
+2031 LQAIHQ
-2038 TKKLQYNW
+2038 K
-2046 KK
+2046 

>member
-1 MPINLNVNLD
+1 MNPIKVPVEL
-11 DKEAQEKLKQLQ
+11 ETEGAEKKLQQLQ
-23 NGKYN
+23 EGKYN
-28 IDVGVNGNKVDET
+28 INIGVNGNKVDET

-151 KKMSEAKDLIQDSV
+151 KKMGEAKDLIQDSV

-229 SAEVSF
+229 SAGVSF

-262 MLSRYRDVTI
+262 VLSRYRDVTI
-272 GKYLSDDGEDISNYE
+272 GKYLSGDGEDISNYE

-311 QEMADKWS
+311 QEVAEKWNN
-319 SLTSVQQN
+319 LTSVQQN
-327 ALIKVAAGTRQQNR
+327 SLIKVMSGTRQTNR
-341 FIALMENYNKVLEL
+341 YVALMENYNKVLEL

-360 NSAGTAVDK
+360 NSAGTALDK

-380 KKNTLQATFES
+380 KENTLQATFES
-391 MVINSDFD
+391 MVVNSDFD
-399 EVYADILDATTA
+399 EVYEDILDATTA
-411 LVKFVDES
+411 LVKFVDET
-419 NALKGAFTG
+419 NALKGSFTG

-457 ALNIAKQTTISTD
+457 ALKITKQTTISTD
-470 GFDKLLLLSKNL
+470 SFDKLLLLSKNL

-496 TNVQREQILINSG
+496 TNIQREQILVNSG
-509 LSKEESKLILE
+509 LSKEESKLVLE

-560 VSATVMAYS
+560 ASATVMAYS

-609 TDKTTDQEEEYKT
+609 TDKTADQEEEYKT
-622 VIENITSI
+622 VVENITKA
-630 LGDRAEAL
+630 LGNKAEVL

-643 GTQEYTNT
+643 GTDDYTES
-651 LRELT
+651 LRKAT
-656 KAELEEQYTSA
+656 KAELESQY
-667 VVGRKSAE
+667 AE
-675 EEFQNDIWSSVKG
+675 VKIGAKAAEDELRSKAYSGWSG
-688 SKVSVDSNSSGKSL
+688 SKITIQQ
-702 SNEAQKAVDI
+702 NEQMTGVEEHMATLEKVKNILQ
-712 VSVALGEYETINR
+712 EYEDIGTYGKEWEPVN
-725 TWKNISWDIT
+725 WDKDNKNM
-735 SDDPEQ
+735 Q
-741 AVDYY
+741 AVVDYY
-746 NSLIK
+746 EALIK
-751 ARELLVARSKDDES
+751 ARNAIVTAENADFLMQSD
-765 LLDTEIYKDINN
+765 IYEDINTTVN
-777 AINAMSDSMDT
+777 SLSEEVEN
-788 YISKKYEELKLD
+788 YVKQQYEVLKLD
-800 YMVQNGIPTTTKEYQ
+800 YMIQNGIPTTTKEYQ

-822 NATATSQG
+822 NATTTSQG

-842 FSDISTDVDI
+842 FSDLSTDIDI
-852 SVSVNGVEKTDITQI
+852 SVSVNGVEDTDVTQI

-881 LSSAFKELGDAYQ
+881 LSSAFKELGDTYQ
-894 NIFTENGFSID
+894 DIFTENGFSID

-1037 ARGYLLLLIAQEQIF
+1037 ARGYLLLLIAQEQVF

-1133 GSAGKEAGDAYVEA
+1133 GSAGKEAGDAYVEQF
-1147 YEKELEK
+1147 EKELAV
-1154 LQTAR
+1154 LDDLR
-1159 DRGEITEAEYL
+1159 NRGIIDESTYL
-1170 SRMKAL
+1170 SKLKAL
-1176 YEKYFGGISKYQDK
+1176 YEKYFKGKKQYLDEYNKYERQ
-1190 YFEEQRK
+1190 
-1197 YLEGME
+1197 YLEK
-1203 SLYNSALSGITKLM
+1203 SYDLYGSALSGITKLM
-1217 GNKID
+1217 GKRID
-1222 LYNEEKETVISNLQE
+1222 VYTEEKEAVISSLE
-1237 EKDAAI
+1237 E
-1243 DALEAQKKA
+1243 QKKA
-1252 AEEAYQAQIDAIQ
+1252 AEDAYQAQIDALE
-1265 EKIDALE
+1265 EK
-1272 KEKKANQDIIDGIQ
+1272 KKANQEAIDKIQ

-1291 IQDAADSRKREL
+1291 INEAAEARKREL
-1303 TLMKAQYELERARNQ
+1303 DLQKAKYELERMQNQ
-1318 RTILQYDEKSG
+1318 RTILQYSEEKG
-1329 MHYVKDDSAERDAK
+1329 MHYVADTSGIRDARENVADAER
-1343 EKVDDA
+1343 
-1349 NREIQIA
+1349 EIKIA
-1356 ELEKQIDYYEKLN
+1356 ELEKQKKYYEDIN
-1369 DAIDDTIEGYEDQID
+1369 DEIDKQID
-1384 AIQKLLDESNKYYD
+1384 ALN
-1398 DLIEQTEKS
+1398 DLIDKS
-1407 YDAQIKSMEKY
+1407 NEYYDAQIKSMEKY

-1425 MENQK
+1425 MEQQK
-1430 SKWEELAEVKDIA
+1430 SKWEELADIKEVA
-1443 DAYSSVKQV
+1443 DAYSAVQQI
-1452 FGELGYTVEDVLNG
+1452 FGDLGYTVEDVLSG
-1466 NEQAFEDFKAK
+1466 NEQAFEDFRNK
-1477 YIGLMNDMNSNT
+1477 YIALMNDMNSNSS
-1489 TFAEGLSYASDV
+1489 FGDGLSYATGKAKED
-1501 AQENLGSFLDSTQ
+1501 LGSFLDSTNEV
-1514 KAADGLDSLG
+1514 ADGLDNLSEKSSAVDGVATSLG
-1524 EKADTVDGIATSMSN
+1524 N
-1539 ASTSASELSNSTDGL
+1539 ASTSASELSTNTNGL
-1554 GENLSGISDSLN
+1554 SDNLNGISDSLN
-1566 NIPDSEQFSGLVTQ
+1566 NFPTEDKFSGLTTQ
-1580 FSNLGEAIQSVAD
+1580 FTELGKAIGEVAK
-1593 ALGIGAE
+1593 ALGIDGE
-1600 DTVGGLVGALQS
+1600 GSVNSLVTALS
-1612 LSTFSLGDEENGL
+1612 GISEISLGDEQTG
-1625 VAQFNQLAE
+1625 VIAQFNALAS
-1634 AATNV
+1634 AVNAV
-1639 ATAIGGGGGGG
+1639 SSAINGTGGG
-1650 ADASAGGDGSTSKS
+1650 ASSDPQDSKSQSMSAGATGTS
-1664 PSMGAGANGGES
+1664 G
-1676 NGSSNSITGAL
+1676 SITSAL
-1687 DSLKAKADEVLGE
+1687 DELKAKADEVLGT
-1700 GSEDSEDG
+1700 GGGEDSTG
-1708 EGVIGQF
+1708 EGTIGQF
-1715 GQLKTAVDDVTTAI
+1715 EQLEQAVKDVSTAI
-1729 GISEEGSDG
+1729 GSGGGEGEGSG
-1738 GSGQEGDESTLTG
+1738 GKSNGEEDADNLIG
-1751 AITGLKTTTEEVMG
+1751 AITSLGEQSEETLG

-1772 IGKFEK
+1772 IGRFEQ
-1778 FRDVLGEA
+1778 FRDVIDEA
-1786 NAHVTGI
+1786 NEHVTGI
-1793 SDGLEAIDGQE
+1793 SDGLDAIDGKE
-1804 VECTIKINIETN
+1804 VECTIKINIESN
-1816 GSIPHFAEGTVLGK
+1816 GSIPHFAEGTVLGN
-1830 MNLSSAEYKAKYG
+1830 MNLDSAEYKAKYG
-1843 SAHVAGTANVQGNWG
+1843 SAHVTGTANVQGNWG
-1858 AHEAGKSLVGEEGQ
+1858 VREAGKSLVGEEGQ

-1906 QTKQLLRDGHISSR
+1906 QTKQLLRDGQISSR

-2004 MNQQPINQTFNIT
+2004 MNQQPINVT
-2017 MPNVTD
+2017 MGDIHLHEVQDVDGLSKAIIHQMPGK
-2023 STSANVLM
+2023 M
-2031 RDLQSIS
+2031 LQAIHQ
-2038 TKKLQYNW
+2038 K
-2046 KK
+2046 

>member
-1 MPINLNVNLD
+1 MPINLKVNLD

-23 NGKYN
+23 KGKYN
-28 IDVGVNGNKVDET
+28 IDVSISSDKVDEAA
-41 TQSMNKLTSATKNT
+41 QSMNKLTSATKNT

-130 QDLKSTTTEVTSA
+130 QDLKSTTVEVTSA

-151 KKMSEAKDLIQDSV
+151 KNMSEAKDLIQDSV

-380 KKNTLQATFES
+380 KKSGLQSAFES

-399 EVYADILDATTA
+399 EVYASILDATTA
-411 LVKFVDES
+411 LVKFVDET
-419 NALKGAFTG
+419 NALKSAFTG

-457 ALNIAKQTTISTD
+457 ALKITKQTTVSTD
-470 GFDKLLLLSKNL
+470 SFDKLLLLSKNL
-482 SQSQMKLLLSSKNL
+482 SQNQMKLLLSSKNL
-496 TNVQREQILINSG
+496 TNIQREQILVNSG
-509 LSKEESKLILE
+509 LSKEESKLVLE

-550 ANPFVLITAA
+550 ANPFILITTA

-643 GTQEYTNT
+643 GTQEYTDT

-675 EEFQNDIWSSVKG
+675 EEFQNDIWSAIKG
-688 SKVSVDSNSSGKSL
+688 SKVSIDSNSAGKQL
-702 SNEAQKAVDI
+702 SDEARKAVDI
-712 VSVALGEYETINR
+712 VSDALGEYETINR

-741 AVDYY
+741 AVNYY

-751 ARELLVARSKDDES
+751 ARELLVAGSKDDES

-815 AMEESMK
+815 AMEEAMK

-842 FSDISTDVDI
+842 FSKLSTDVDI
-852 SVSVNGVEKTDITQI
+852 SVSVNGAEDTDIDKI
-867 TSTISTSVQQIKDQ
+867 TFTITDSVQQIKDQ

-894 NIFTENGFSID
+894 NIFTENGFSIE

-910 MLSGIKSAFEELE
+910 MLSAIKSAFEELE

-956 AYFYST
+956 AYFYNT
-962 DTLNNL
+962 ETLNNL

-985 ANAHEVVYDALNGKM
+985 VNAHEVVYGELAAKTE
-1000 QALALQK
+1000 ALALQK
-1007 QFATQTGYDL
+1007 EFAAQAGYDL
-1017 INATSEEAI
+1017 INATNDEVTG
-1026 AFLNEAGASET
+1026 FLNHAGASEVARAYLFKLVAEEQVFNAQGLDTSGKIAALKELAT
-1037 ARGYLLLLIAQEQIF
+1037 A
-1052 SNQDLNVEQKI
+1052 
-1063 QKLQQLAAEYGN
+1063 YGQ
-1075 TALAASVAAKMEEAT
+1075 TAIAAKIAHMEDQAS
-1090 KSAATGGSYS
+1090 KSHTSLTDSDYASM
-1100 FQDAF
+1100 
-1105 NDAKT
+1105 
-1110 EFEKAATTVN
+1110 VN
-1120 IDFKSIGGGSKSA
+1120 EVNSAVNNIQIDFSGVGSKSA
-1133 GSAGKEAGDAYVEA
+1133 GSAGKEAADAYLEA
-1147 YEKELEK
+1147 FEKELK
-1154 LQTAR
+1154 QLQ
-1159 DRGEITEAEYL
+1159 DDKDNGIITEKQYL
-1170 SRMKAL
+1170 DGLRRL
-1176 YEKYFGGISKYQDK
+1176 YNKYFRDKKKYLDQYKK
-1190 YFEEQRK
+1190 YERQ
-1197 YLEGME
+1197 YLEGMK
-1203 SLYNSALSGITKLM
+1203 SLYESAFSYLTS
-1217 GNKID
+1217 KID
-1222 LYNEEKETVISNLQE
+1222 KKIDAIND
-1237 EKDAAI
+1237 EKDAAIDALEAEKDASI

-1252 AEEAYQAQIDAIQ
+1252 AEESYQSQIDLLE
-1265 EKIDALE
+1265 EK
-1272 KEKKANQDIIDGIQ
+1272 KKANQETIDGIQ
-1286 DEIDA
+1286 DEIDVIKEA
-1291 IQDAADSRKREL
+1291 EVQRKRDL
-1303 TLMKAQYELERARNQ
+1303 DLQKAQYELEKARNQ

-1329 MHYVKDDSAERDAK
+1329 MHYVKDDSAERSAK
-1343 EKVDDA
+1343 ESVDDA

-1356 ELEKQIDYYEKLN
+1356 DLEKQKKYYEDINDSIDEQISSLN
-1369 DAIDDTIEGYEDQID
+1369 DLID
-1384 AIQKLLDESNKYYD
+1384 KSNEYYD
-1398 DLIEQTEKS
+1398 NLIEQTEKS
-1407 YDAQIKSMEKY
+1407 YDAQIEAMEKY
-1418 YDSLIKS
+1418 YDSLIDALEKQKEQFQS
-1425 MENQK
+1425 LTDLVEEAQMEALLKELGIN
-1430 SKWEELAEVKDIA
+1430 EEALLNGSTEEFNKLR
-1443 DAYSSVKQV
+1443 DAY
-1452 FGELGYTVEDVLNG
+1452 LGII
-1466 NEQAFEDFKAK
+1466 K
-1477 YIGLMNDMNSNT
+1477 DMNAGNQGVLDSLT
-1489 TFAEGLSYASDV
+1489 ELSGVDMN
-1501 AQENLGSFLDSTQ
+1501 NLTGYLDST
-1514 KAADGLDSLG
+1514 AESFDGLGSSMGNVTDKTGELDNVSNSLG
-1524 EKADTVDGIATSMSN
+1524 SVSDNAEN
-1539 ASTSASELSNSTDGL
+1539 ASTEMSNLKTASDGL
-1554 GENLSGISDSLN
+1554 NESLPNVSQQLSDIST
-1566 NIPDSEQFSGLVTQ
+1566 IDSENINATTTAFN
-1580 FSNLGEAIQSVAD
+1580 NLADAIGKVAT

-1600 DTVGGLVGALQS
+1600 DSVGGLLSTLQS
-1612 LSTFSLGDEENGL
+1612 LNEVNLGGEDGEGIISQFENL
-1625 VAQFNQLAE
+1625 KNAIDAVSS
-1634 AATNV
+1634 
-1639 ATAIGGGGGGG
+1639 AIGGGGNGESSGGNGDPLAGGG
-1650 ADASAGGDGSTSKS
+1650 SGKKDKSGGGTGGDSSSVTS
-1664 PSMGAGANGGES
+1664 
-1676 NGSSNSITGAL
+1676 AL
-1687 DSLKAKADEVLGE
+1687 DILKAKADEVLGE
-1700 GSEDSEDG
+1700 GSEDNSEG
-1708 EGVIGQF
+1708 SGVIGQF
-1715 GQLKTAVDDVTTAI
+1715 GQLKTAVDDVSSAI
-1729 GISEEGSDG
+1729 GTE
-1738 GSGQEGDESTLTG
+1738 SGETDSQNQDESTLTG
-1751 AITGLKTTTEEVMG
+1751 AITNLGTTTEEVMG

-1772 IGKFEK
+1772 LGRFEQFK
-1778 FRDVLGEA
+1778 DVIGEA

-1793 SDGLEAIDGQE
+1793 SDGLDAIDGQE
-1804 VECTIKINIETN
+1804 VECTITVNIKQN
-1816 GSIPHFAEGTVLGK
+1816 GSLPAGFGAWTGTA
-1830 MNLSSAEYKAKYG
+1830 MNLESGSYNAKYG
-1843 SAHVAGTANVQGNWG
+1843 KGLVDGTAHVEGTAKVTGDWGVHQGG
-1858 AHEAGKSLVGEEGQ
+1858 QALLGELGREIIVRQGKFFTVGEN
-1872 ELWVHRGTG
+1872 
-1881 KFETVGDRGAEF
+1881 GAEMH
-1893 INVQKGDLIFNHE
+1893 NLQPGDIVFNHV
-1906 QTKQLLRDGHISSR
+1906 QTEELLKNGHISSR
-1920 GKAYANGTVNKPS
+1920 GKAYANGTANKPS

-2004 MNQQPINQTFNIT
+2004 MNQQPISQVFNIT

>member
-1 MPINLNVNLD
+1 MPINLKVNLD

-28 IDVGVNGNKVDET
+28 IDIGVNGNKVDET

-107 LSIASGMTREATAGL
+107 LSIASGMTREATARL

-130 QDLKSTTTEVTSA
+130 QDLKSTTVEVTSA

-298 DQQGEFR
+298 DQQEEFR

-380 KKNTLQATFES
+380 KKSGLQSAFEA

-399 EVYADILDATTA
+399 EVYASILDATTA
-411 LVKFVDES
+411 LVKFVDET
-419 NALKGAFTG
+419 NALKGAFIG
-428 LATMGGIK
+428 LTTMGGIK

-457 ALNIAKQTTISTD
+457 ALKITKQTTISTD
-470 GFDKLLLLSKNL
+470 SFDKLLLLSKNL

-496 TNVQREQILINSG
+496 TNIQREQILVNSG
-509 LSKEESKLILE
+509 LSKEESKLVLE
-520 SYGLTTAQTGLTA
+520 SYGLATAQTGLTA

-822 NATATSQG
+822 NATAMSQG
-830 LQSSIMDLLAQD
+830 LQGSIMDLLAQD
-842 FSDISTDVDI
+842 FSDLSTDIEI
-852 SVSVNGVEKTDITQI
+852 SVSVNGVEETDTTQI

-881 LSSAFKELGDAYQ
+881 LSSAFKELGDTYQ
-894 NIFTENGFSID
+894 DIFTENGFSID
-905 DVDND
+905 NVDND

-923 GFDTSNLDKFFDTL
+923 GFDTTNLDKFFDTL

-962 DTLNNL
+962 DTLSNL

-1037 ARGYLLLLIAQEQIF
+1037 ARGYLLLLIAQEQVF

-1105 NDAKT
+1105 NEAKT

-1120 IDFKSIGGGSKSA
+1120 IDFKSIGGGAKSA
-1133 GSAGKEAGDAYVEA
+1133 GSAGKEAGDAYVEQF
-1147 YEKELEK
+1147 EKELAV
-1154 LQTAR
+1154 LDDLR
-1159 DRGEITEAEYL
+1159 SRGIIDESTYL
-1170 SRMKAL
+1170 SKLKAL
-1176 YEKYFGGISKYQDK
+1176 YEKYFKGKKQYLDEYNKYERQ
-1190 YFEEQRK
+1190 
-1197 YLEGME
+1197 YLEK
-1203 SLYNSALSGITKLM
+1203 SYDLYGSALSGITKLM
-1217 GNKID
+1217 GKRID
-1222 LYNEEKETVISNLQE
+1222 VYTEEKETVIESLNE
-1237 EKDAAI
+1237 
-1243 DALEAQKKA
+1243 QKEA
-1252 AEEAYQAQIDAIQ
+1252 AEKAYQAQIDALE
-1265 EKIDALE
+1265 EK
-1272 KEKKANQDIIDGIQ
+1272 KKANQEAIDKIQ

-1291 IQDAADSRKREL
+1291 INEAAEARKREQ
-1303 TLMKAQYELERARNQ
+1303 TLMKAKYELEKMMSQ
-1318 RTILQYDEKSG
+1318 RTQLIYTEQKGL
-1329 MHYVKDDSAERDAK
+1329 HYVADTRGAADAREDVADAER
-1343 EKVDDA
+1343 
-1349 NREIQIA
+1349 EIKIA
-1356 ELEKQIDYYEKLN
+1356 DLEKQKKYYEDIN
-1369 DAIDDTIEGYEDQID
+1369 DEIDKQID
-1384 AIQKLLDESNKYYD
+1384 ALN
-1398 DLIEQTEKS
+1398 DLIDKS
-1407 YDAQIKSMEKY
+1407 NEYYDAQIKSMEKY

-1425 MENQK
+1425 MEQQK
-1430 SKWEELAEVKDIA
+1430 SKWEELADIKEVA
-1443 DAYSSVKQV
+1443 DAYSAVQQI
-1452 FGELGYTVEDVLNG
+1452 FGDLGYTVEDVLSG
-1466 NEQAFEDFKAK
+1466 NEQAFEDFKNK
-1477 YIGLMNDMNSNT
+1477 YIALMNDMNSNSS
-1489 TFAEGLSYASDV
+1489 FGDGLSYATGKAKED
-1501 AQENLGSFLDSTQ
+1501 LGSFLDSTNEV
-1514 KAADGLDSLG
+1514 ADGLDNLSEKSFAVDGVATSLG
-1524 EKADTVDGIATSMSN
+1524 N
-1539 ASTSASELSNSTDGL
+1539 ASTSASELSTNTNGL
-1554 GENLSGISDSLN
+1554 SDNLNGISDSLN
-1566 NIPDSEQFSGLVTQ
+1566 NFPTEDKFSGLTTQ
-1580 FSNLGEAIQSVAD
+1580 FTELGKAIGEVAK
-1593 ALGIGAE
+1593 ALGIDGE
-1600 DTVGGLVGALQS
+1600 GSVNSLVTALS
-1612 LSTFSLGDEENGL
+1612 GISEISLGDEQTG
-1625 VAQFNQLAE
+1625 VIAQFNALAS
-1634 AATNV
+1634 AVNAV
-1639 ATAIGGGGGGG
+1639 SSAINGTGGG
-1650 ADASAGGDGSTSKS
+1650 ASSDPQDSKSQSMSAGATGTS
-1664 PSMGAGANGGES
+1664 G
-1676 NGSSNSITGAL
+1676 SITSAL
-1687 DSLKAKADEVLGE
+1687 DELKAKADEVLGT
-1700 GSEDSEDG
+1700 GGGEDSTG
-1708 EGVIGQF
+1708 EGTIGQF
-1715 GQLKTAVDDVTTAI
+1715 EQLEQAVKDVSTAI
-1729 GISEEGSDG
+1729 GSGGGEGEESG
-1738 GSGQEGDESTLTG
+1738 GKSNGEEDADNLIG
-1751 AITGLKTTTEEVMG
+1751 AITSLGEQSEETLG

-1772 IGKFEK
+1772 IGRFEQ
-1778 FRDVLGEA
+1778 FRDVINEA
-1786 NAHVTGI
+1786 NEHVTGI
-1793 SDGLEAIDGQE
+1793 SDGLDAIDGKE
-1804 VECTIKINIETN
+1804 VECTIKINIESN
-1816 GSIPHFAEGTVLGK
+1816 GSIPHFAEGTVLGN
-1830 MNLSSAEYKAKYG
+1830 MNLDSAEYKAKYG

-1858 AHEAGKSLVGEEGQ
+1858 VREAGKSLVGEEGQ

-1906 QTKQLLRDGHISSR
+1906 QTKQLLRDGQISSR
-1920 GKAYANGTVNKPS
+1920 GKAYANGTANKPS

-1963 NEAAKAWVSG
+1963 NEAAKAWASG

-2004 MNQQPINQTFNIT
+2004 MNQQPISVT
-2017 MPNVTD
+2017 MGDIHLHEVQDVDGLSKAIIHQMPGK
-2023 STSANVLM
+2023 M
-2031 RDLQSIS
+2031 LQAIHQ
-2038 TKKLQYNW
+2038 K
-2046 KK
+2046 

>member
-1 MPINLNVNLD
+1 MNPIKVPVEL
-11 DKEAQEKLKQLQ
+11 ETEGAEKKLQQLQ
-23 NGKYN
+23 EGKYN
-28 IDVGVNGNKVDET
+28 INIGVNGNKVDET

-55 NSVFGKLRNTI
+55 NSVFGKLKNTI

-229 SAEVSF
+229 SAEVTF

-272 GKYLSDDGEDISNYE
+272 GKYLSNDGEDISNYE

-380 KKNTLQATFES
+380 KKSGLQSAFEA

-399 EVYADILDATTA
+399 EVYASILDATTA
-411 LVKFVDES
+411 LVKFVDET
-419 NALKGAFTG
+419 NALKGAFIG

-457 ALNIAKQTTISTD
+457 ALKITKQTTISTD
-470 GFDKLLLLSKNL
+470 SFDKLLLLSKNL

-496 TNVQREQILINSG
+496 TNIQREQILVNSG
-509 LSKEESKLILE
+509 LSKEESKLVLE
-520 SYGLTTAQTGLTA
+520 SYGLTTAQTGLTV
-533 ATTSL
+533 ATASL

-609 TDKTTDQEEEYKT
+609 TDKTADQEEEYKT
-622 VIENITSI
+622 VVENITKA
-630 LGDRAEAL
+630 LGNKAEVL

-643 GTQEYTNT
+643 GTDDYTES
-651 LRELT
+651 LRKAT
-656 KAELEEQYTSA
+656 KAELESQY
-667 VVGRKSAE
+667 AE
-675 EEFQNDIWSSVKG
+675 VKIGAKAAEDELRSKAYSGWSG
-688 SKVSVDSNSSGKSL
+688 SKITIQQ
-702 SNEAQKAVDI
+702 NEQMTGIEEHMATLEKVKNILQ
-712 VSVALGEYETINR
+712 EYEDIGTYGKEWEPVN
-725 TWKNISWDIT
+725 WDKDNKNM
-735 SDDPEQ
+735 Q
-741 AVDYY
+741 AVVDYY
-746 NSLIK
+746 EALIK
-751 ARELLVARSKDDES
+751 ARNAIVTAENADFLMQSD
-765 LLDTEIYKDINN
+765 IYEDINTTVN
-777 AINAMSDSMDT
+777 SLSEEVEN
-788 YISKKYEELKLD
+788 YVKQQYEVLKLD
-800 YMVQNGIPTTTKEYQ
+800 YMIQNGIPTTTKEYQ

-822 NATATSQG
+822 NATTTSQG

-842 FSDISTDVDI
+842 FSDLSTDIDI
-852 SVSVNGVEKTDITQI
+852 SVSVNGVEDTDVTQI

-881 LSSAFKELGDAYQ
+881 LSSAFKELGDTYQ
-894 NIFTENGFSID
+894 DIFTENGFSID

-962 DTLNNL
+962 DILNNL

-1037 ARGYLLLLIAQEQIF
+1037 ARGYLLLLIAQEQVF

-1133 GSAGKEAGDAYVEA
+1133 GSAGKEAGDAYVEQF
-1147 YEKELEK
+1147 EKELAV
-1154 LQTAR
+1154 LDDLR
-1159 DRGEITEAEYL
+1159 SRGIIDESTYL
-1170 SRMKAL
+1170 SKLKAL
-1176 YEKYFGGISKYQDK
+1176 YEKYFKGKKQYLDEYNKYERQ
-1190 YFEEQRK
+1190 
-1197 YLEGME
+1197 YLEK
-1203 SLYNSALSGITKLM
+1203 SYDLYGSALSGITKLM
-1217 GNKID
+1217 GKRID
-1222 LYNEEKETVISNLQE
+1222 VYTEEKEAVISSLE
-1237 EKDAAI
+1237 E
-1243 DALEAQKKA
+1243 QKKA
-1252 AEEAYQAQIDAIQ
+1252 AEDAYQAQIDALE
-1265 EKIDALE
+1265 EK
-1272 KEKKANQDIIDGIQ
+1272 KKANQEAIDKIQ

-1291 IQDAADSRKREL
+1291 INEAAEARKREQ
-1303 TLMKAQYELERARNQ
+1303 TLMKAKYELEKMMSQ
-1318 RTILQYDEKSG
+1318 RTQLIYTEQKGL
-1329 MHYVKDDSAERDAK
+1329 HYVADTRGAADAK
-1343 EKVDDA
+1343 ENVADA
-1349 NREIQIA
+1349 EREIKIA
-1356 ELEKQIDYYEKLN
+1356 ELEKQKKYYEDIN
-1369 DAIDDTIEGYEDQID
+1369 DEIDKQID
-1384 AIQKLLDESNKYYD
+1384 ALN
-1398 DLIEQTEKS
+1398 DLIDKS
-1407 YDAQIKSMEKY
+1407 NEYYDAQIKSMEKY

-1430 SKWEELAEVKDIA
+1430 SKWEELADIKEVA
-1443 DAYSSVKQV
+1443 DAYSAVQQV
-1452 FGELGYTVEDVLNG
+1452 FGDLGYTVEDVLSG
-1466 NEQAFEDFKAK
+1466 NEQAFEDFRNK
-1477 YIGLMNDMNSNT
+1477 YIALMNDMNSNSS
-1489 TFAEGLSYASDV
+1489 FGDGLSYVTGKAKED
-1501 AQENLGSFLDSTQ
+1501 LGSFLDSTNEV
-1514 KAADGLDSLG
+1514 ADGLDNLSEKSSAVDGVATSLG
-1524 EKADTVDGIATSMSN
+1524 N
-1539 ASTSASELSNSTDGL
+1539 ASTSASELSTNTNGL
-1554 GENLSGISDSLN
+1554 SDNLNGISDSLN
-1566 NIPDSEQFSGLVTQ
+1566 NFPTEDKFSGLTTQ
-1580 FSNLGEAIQSVAD
+1580 FTELGKAIGEVAK
-1593 ALGIGAE
+1593 ALGIDGE
-1600 DTVGGLVGALQS
+1600 GSVNSLVTALS
-1612 LSTFSLGDEENGL
+1612 GISEISLGDEQTG
-1625 VAQFNQLAE
+1625 VIAQFNALAS
-1634 AATNV
+1634 AVNAVSSVINGT
-1639 ATAIGGGGGGG
+1639 GGG
-1650 ADASAGGDGSTSKS
+1650 ASSDPQDSKSQSMSAGATGTSGSVTS
-1664 PSMGAGANGGES
+1664 
-1676 NGSSNSITGAL
+1676 AL
-1687 DSLKAKADEVLGE
+1687 DELKSKADEVLGT
-1700 GSEDSEDG
+1700 GGGEDSTG
-1708 EGVIGQF
+1708 EGTIGQF
-1715 GQLKTAVDDVTTAI
+1715 EQLEQAVKDVSTAI
-1729 GISEEGSDG
+1729 GSGGGEGEEPGSKSNGEEDA
-1738 GSGQEGDESTLTG
+1738 DNLIG
-1751 AITGLKTTTEEVMG
+1751 AITSLGEQSEETLG

-1772 IGKFEK
+1772 IGRFEQ
-1778 FRDVLGEA
+1778 FRDVINEA
-1786 NAHVTGI
+1786 NEHVTGI
-1793 SDGLEAIDGQE
+1793 SDGLDAIDGKE
-1804 VECTIKINIETN
+1804 VECTIKINIESN
-1816 GSIPHFAEGTVLGK
+1816 GSIPHFAEGTVLGN
-1830 MNLSSAEYKAKYG
+1830 MNLDSAEYKAKYG

-1858 AHEAGKSLVGEEGQ
+1858 IREAGKSLVGEEGQ

-1906 QTKQLLRDGHISSR
+1906 QTKQLLRDGQISSR
-1920 GKAYANGTVNKPS
+1920 GKAYANGTANKPS

-1992 KVIEGANVVNNT
+1992 RVIEGANVVNNT
-2004 MNQQPINQTFNIT
+2004 MNQQPISVT
-2017 MPNVTD
+2017 MGDIHLHKIQDVDGLSKAIIHQMPGK
-2023 STSANVLM
+2023 M
-2031 RDLQSIS
+2031 LQAIHQ
-2038 TKKLQYNW
+2038 K
-2046 KK
+2046 

>member
-1 MPINLNVNLD
+1 MNPIKVPVEL
-11 DKEAQEKLKQLQ
+11 ETEGAEKKLQQLQ
-23 NGKYN
+23 EGKYN
-28 IDVGVNGNKVDET
+28 INIGVNGNKVDET

-151 KKMSEAKDLIQDSV
+151 KKMGEAKDLIQDSV

-229 SAEVSF
+229 SAGVSF

-262 MLSRYRDVTI
+262 VLSRYRDVTI
-272 GKYLSDDGEDISNYE
+272 GKYLSGDGEDISNYE

-311 QEMADKWS
+311 QEVAEKWNN
-319 SLTSVQQN
+319 LTSVQQN
-327 ALIKVAAGTRQQNR
+327 SLIKVMSGTRQTNR
-341 FIALMENYNKVLEL
+341 YVALMENYNKVLEL

-360 NSAGTAVDK
+360 NSAGTALDK

-380 KKNTLQATFES
+380 KENTLQATFES
-391 MVINSDFD
+391 MVVNSDFD
-399 EVYADILDATTA
+399 EVYEDILDATTA
-411 LVKFVDES
+411 LVKFVDET
-419 NALKGAFTG
+419 NALKGSFTG

-457 ALNIAKQTTISTD
+457 ALKITKQTTISTD
-470 GFDKLLLLSKNL
+470 SFDKLLLLSKNL

-496 TNVQREQILINSG
+496 TNIQREQILVNSG
-509 LSKEESKLILE
+509 LSKEESKLVLE

-560 VSATVMAYS
+560 ASATVMAYS

-609 TDKTTDQEEEYKT
+609 TDKTADQEEEYKT
-622 VIENITSI
+622 VVENITKA
-630 LGDRAEAL
+630 LGNKAEVL

-643 GTQEYTNT
+643 GTDDYTES
-651 LRELT
+651 LRKAT
-656 KAELEEQYTSA
+656 KAELESQY
-667 VVGRKSAE
+667 AE
-675 EEFQNDIWSSVKG
+675 VKIGAKAAEDELRSKAYSGWSG
-688 SKVSVDSNSSGKSL
+688 SKITIQQ
-702 SNEAQKAVDI
+702 NEQMTGVEEHMATLEKVKNILQ
-712 VSVALGEYETINR
+712 EYEDIGTYGKEWEPVN
-725 TWKNISWDIT
+725 WDKDNKNM
-735 SDDPEQ
+735 Q
-741 AVDYY
+741 AVVDYY
-746 NSLIK
+746 EALIK
-751 ARELLVARSKDDES
+751 ARNAIVTAENADFLMQSD
-765 LLDTEIYKDINN
+765 IYEDINTTVN
-777 AINAMSDSMDT
+777 SLSEEVEN
-788 YISKKYEELKLD
+788 YVKQQYEVLKLD
-800 YMVQNGIPTTTKEYQ
+800 YMIQNGIPTTTKEYQ

-822 NATATSQG
+822 NATTTSQG

-842 FSDISTDVDI
+842 FSDLSTDIDI
-852 SVSVNGVEKTDITQI
+852 SVSVNGVEDTDVTQI

-881 LSSAFKELGDAYQ
+881 LSSAFKELGDTYQ
-894 NIFTENGFSID
+894 DIFTENGFSID

-923 GFDTSNLDKFFDTL
+923 GFDTTNLDKFFDTL

-1007 QFATQTGYDL
+1007 QFAIQTGYDL

-1037 ARGYLLLLIAQEQIF
+1037 ARGYLLLLIAQEQVF

-1105 NDAKT
+1105 NEAKT

-1120 IDFKSIGGGSKSA
+1120 IDFKSIGGGAKSA

-1154 LQTAR
+1154 LQTSR

-1190 YFEEQRK
+1190 YFKEQRK

-1265 EKIDALE
+1265 EKIDVLE

-1291 IQDAADSRKREL
+1291 IREAENWRKKEL
-1303 TLMKAQYELERARNQ
+1303 DLQKAQYKLEKARNQ

-1329 MHYVKDDSAERDAK
+1329 IHYVKDDSAERDAK

-1443 DAYSSVKQV
+1443 DAYSAVKQV

-1489 TFAEGLSYASDV
+1489 TFAEGLSYASGV

-1524 EKADTVDGIATSMSN
+1524 EKADAVDGIATSMSN

-1650 ADASAGGDGSTSKS
+1650 TDASAGGDGSTSKS

-1700 GSEDSEDG
+1700 GAENSEDG

-1751 AITGLKTTTEEVMG
+1751 AITNLGTTTEETLG

-1772 IGKFEK
+1772 IGRFEQFK
-1778 FRDVLGEA
+1778 DVIGEA

-1793 SDGLEAIDGQE
+1793 SDGLDAIDGKE
-1804 VECTIKINIETN
+1804 VECTITVNIKQN
-1816 GSIPHFAEGTVLGK
+1816 GSLPAGFGAWTGTA
-1830 MNLSSAEYKAKYG
+1830 MNLESGSYNAKYG
-1843 SAHVAGTANVQGNWG
+1843 KGLVDGTAHVEGTAKVTGDWGVHQGG
-1858 AHEAGKSLVGEEGQ
+1858 QALLGELGREIIVRQGKFFTVGEN
-1872 ELWVHRGTG
+1872 
-1881 KFETVGDRGAEF
+1881 GAEMH
-1893 INVQKGDLIFNHE
+1893 NLQPGDIVFNHV
-1906 QTKQLLRDGHISSR
+1906 QTEELLKNGHISSR
-1920 GKAYANGTVNKPS
+1920 GKAYANGTVNKSS

-1992 KVIEGANVVNNT
+1992 RVIESANVVNNT
-2004 MNQQPINQTFNIT
+2004 MNQQPISVT
-2017 MPNVTD
+2017 MGD
-2023 STSANVLM
+2023 IHLHK
-2031 RDLQSIS
+2031 I
-2038 TKKLQYNW
+2038 
-2046 KK
+2046 

>member
-1 MPINLNVNLD
+1 MPINLKVNLD

-41 TQSMNKLTSATKNT
+41 TQSMNKLTSAIKNT

-130 QDLKSTTTEVTSA
+130 QDLKSTTVEVTSA

-287 SVLKSVGIQLR
+287 SVLKSAGIQLR

-327 ALIKVAAGTRQQNR
+327 ALIKVTAGTRQQNR

-380 KKNTLQATFES
+380 KKSGLQSAFEA

-399 EVYADILDATTA
+399 EVYASILDATTA
-411 LVKFVDES
+411 LVKFVDET
-419 NALKGAFTG
+419 NALKGAFIG
-428 LATMGGIK
+428 LTTMGGIK

-457 ALNIAKQTTISTD
+457 ALKITKQTTISTD
-470 GFDKLLLLSKNL
+470 SFDKLLLLSKNL

-496 TNVQREQILINSG
+496 TNIQREQILVNSG
-509 LSKEESKLILE
+509 LSKEESKLVLE

-609 TDKTTDQEEEYKT
+609 TDKTADQEEEYKT
-622 VIENITSI
+622 VVENITKA
-630 LGDRAEAL
+630 LGNKAEVL

-643 GTQEYTNT
+643 GTDDYTES
-651 LRELT
+651 LRKAT
-656 KAELEEQYTSA
+656 KAELESQY
-667 VVGRKSAE
+667 AE
-675 EEFQNDIWSSVKG
+675 VKIGAKAAEDELRSKAYSGWSG
-688 SKVSVDSNSSGKSL
+688 SKITIQQ
-702 SNEAQKAVDI
+702 NEQMTGVKEHMATLEKVKNILQ
-712 VSVALGEYETINR
+712 EYEDIGTYGKEWEPVN
-725 TWKNISWDIT
+725 WDKDNKNM
-735 SDDPEQ
+735 Q
-741 AVDYY
+741 AVVDYY
-746 NSLIK
+746 EALIK
-751 ARELLVARSKDDES
+751 ARNAIVTAENADFLMQSD
-765 LLDTEIYKDINN
+765 IYEDINTTVN
-777 AINAMSDSMDT
+777 SLSEEVEN
-788 YISKKYEELKLD
+788 YVKQQYEVLKLD
-800 YMVQNGIPTTTKEYQ
+800 YMIQNGIPTTTKEYQ

-822 NATATSQG
+822 NATTTSQG

-842 FSDISTDVDI
+842 FSDLSTDIDI
-852 SVSVNGVEKTDITQI
+852 SVSVNGVEETDITQI

-894 NIFTENGFSID
+894 DIFTENGFSID

-923 GFDTSNLDKFFDTL
+923 GFDTTNLDKFFDTL

-1017 INATSEEAI
+1017 INVTSEEAV

-1037 ARGYLLLLIAQEQIF
+1037 ARGYLLLLIAQEQVF

-1075 TALAASVAAKMEEAT
+1075 TALAALVAAKMEEAT

-1105 NDAKT
+1105 NEAKT

-1133 GSAGKEAGDAYVEA
+1133 GSAGKDAADAYLEA
-1147 YEKELEK
+1147 FEKELGDLDDLK
-1154 LQTAR
+1154 
-1159 DRGEITEAEYL
+1159 DRGVISEKEYL
-1170 SRMKAL
+1170 DRLRELYTRYFKDKKQYL
-1176 YEKYFGGISKYQDK
+1176 DQYNKYEKQ
-1190 YFEEQRK
+1190 
-1197 YLEGME
+1197 YLDGME
-1203 SLYNSALSGITKLM
+1203 SLYNSALSCITKLM
-1217 GNKID
+1217 GKQID
-1222 LYNEEKETVISNLQE
+1222 KYSEEKESAVSALE
-1237 EKDAAI
+1237 EERDARLAVI
-1243 DALEAQKKA
+1243 DAQKEQLQSQINLIEK
-1252 AEEAYQAQIDAIQ
+1252 QIDDKQ
-1265 EKIDALE
+1265 K
-1272 KEKKANQDIIDGIQ
+1272 
-1286 DEIDA
+1286 EIDA
-1291 IQDAADSRKREL
+1291 INDAADARKREL
-1303 TLMKAQYELERARNQ
+1303 DLQKAQYELERARNQ
-1318 RTILQYDEKSG
+1318 RTILQYSEEKG

-1343 EKVDDA
+1343 ENVDDA
-1349 NREIQIA
+1349 KREIQISA
-1356 ELEKQIDYYEKLN
+1356 IQKEIDLLN
-1369 DAIDDTIEGYEDQID
+1369 EQKD
-1384 AIQKLLDESNKYYD
+1384 AIQEQIDLLDKQSNQIEEYYSKMIES
-1398 DLIEQTEKS
+1398 T
-1407 YDAQIKSMEKY
+1407 EKY

-1430 SKWEELAEVKDIA
+1430 SKWEELADIKEVA
-1443 DAYSSVKQV
+1443 DAYSAVQQV
-1452 FGELGYTVEDVLNG
+1452 FGDLGYTVEDVLSG
-1466 NEQAFEDFKAK
+1466 NQQAFEDFRNK
-1477 YIGLMNDMNSNT
+1477 YIALMNDMNSNSS
-1489 TFAEGLSYASDV
+1489 FGDGLSYATGKAKED
-1501 AQENLGSFLDSTQ
+1501 LGSFLDSTNEV
-1514 KAADGLDSLG
+1514 ADGLDNLSEKSSAVDGVATSLG
-1524 EKADTVDGIATSMSN
+1524 N
-1539 ASTSASELSNSTDGL
+1539 ASTSASELSTNTNGL
-1554 GENLSGISDSLN
+1554 SDNLNGISDSLN
-1566 NIPDSEQFSGLVTQ
+1566 NFPTEDKFSGLTTQ
-1580 FSNLGEAIQSVAD
+1580 FTELGKAIGEVAK
-1593 ALGIGAE
+1593 ALGIDGE
-1600 DTVGGLVGALQS
+1600 GSVNSLVTALS
-1612 LSTFSLGDEENGL
+1612 GISEISLGDEQTG
-1625 VAQFNQLAE
+1625 VIAQFNALAS
-1634 AATNV
+1634 AVNAV
-1639 ATAIGGGGGGG
+1639 SSAINGTGGG
-1650 ADASAGGDGSTSKS
+1650 ASSDPQDSKSQSMSAGATGTS
-1664 PSMGAGANGGES
+1664 G
-1676 NGSSNSITGAL
+1676 SITSAL
-1687 DSLKAKADEVLGE
+1687 DELKSKADEVLGT
-1700 GSEDSEDG
+1700 GGGEDSTG
-1708 EGVIGQF
+1708 EGTIGQF
-1715 GQLKTAVDDVTTAI
+1715 EQLEQAVKDVSTAI
-1729 GISEEGSDG
+1729 GSGGGEGEESG
-1738 GSGQEGDESTLTG
+1738 GKSNGEEDADNLIG
-1751 AITGLKTTTEEVMG
+1751 AITSLGEQSEETLG

-1772 IGKFEK
+1772 IGRFEQ
-1778 FRDVLGEA
+1778 FRDVINEA
-1786 NAHVTGI
+1786 NEHVTGI
-1793 SDGLEAIDGQE
+1793 SDGLDAIDGKE
-1804 VECTIKINIETN
+1804 VECTITVNIKQN
-1816 GSIPHFAEGTVLGK
+1816 GNLPAGFGAWTGTA
-1830 MNLSSAEYKAKYG
+1830 MNLESGSYNAKYG
-1843 SAHVAGTANVQGNWG
+1843 KGLVDGTAHVEGTAKVTGDWGVHQGG
-1858 AHEAGKSLVGEEGQ
+1858 QALLGELGREIIVRQGRFFTVGEN
-1872 ELWVHRGTG
+1872 
-1881 KFETVGDRGAEF
+1881 GAEMH
-1893 INVQKGDLIFNHE
+1893 NLQPGDIVFNHV
-1906 QTKQLLRDGHISSR
+1906 QTEELLKNGHISSR
-1920 GKAYANGTVNKPS
+1920 GKAYANGTVNKHS

-2004 MNQQPINQTFNIT
+2004 MNQQPINVT
-2017 MPNVTD
+2017 MGDIHLHEVQDVDGLSKAIIHQMPGK
-2023 STSANVLM
+2023 M
-2031 RDLQSIS
+2031 LQAIHQ
-2038 TKKLQYNW
+2038 K
-2046 KK
+2046 

>member
-1 MPINLNVNLD
+1 MPINLKVNLD

-23 NGKYN
+23 KGKYN
-28 IDVGVNGNKVDET
+28 IDVSISSDKVDEAA
-41 TQSMNKLTSATKNT
+41 QSMNKLTSATKNT

-107 LSIASGMTREATAGL
+107 LSIVSGMTREATAGL

-143 ADDWLRAG
+143 ADAWLRAG

-194 ELRKALDAMV
+194 ELRKALDTMV

-235 NKLVAILGTVQ
+235 NKLVAILETVQ

-262 MLSRYRDVTI
+262 MLSRYRDITI
-272 GKYLSDDGEDISNYE
+272 GKYLSDDREDISNYE

-380 KKNTLQATFES
+380 KKSGLQSAFES

-399 EVYADILDATTA
+399 EVYASILDATTA
-411 LVKFVDES
+411 LVKFVDET
-419 NALKGAFTG
+419 NALKAAFTG
-428 LATMGGIK
+428 LVTMGGIK

-457 ALNIAKQTTISTD
+457 ALKITKQTTISTD
-470 GFDKLLLLSKNL
+470 SFDKLLLLSKNL

-496 TNVQREQILINSG
+496 TNIQREQILVNSG
-509 LSKEESKLILE
+509 LSKEESKLVLE

-643 GTQEYTNT
+643 GTQEYTDT

-712 VSVALGEYETINR
+712 VSDALGEYETINR

-741 AVDYY
+741 AVNYY

-751 ARELLVARSKDDES
+751 ARELLVAGSKDDES

-777 AINAMSDSMDT
+777 AINAMSDSMDI
-788 YISKKYEELKLD
+788 YINKKYEELKLD

-815 AMEESMK
+815 AMEEAMK

-842 FSDISTDVDI
+842 FSKLSTDVDI
-852 SVSVNGVEKTDITQI
+852 SVSVNGAEDTDINQI
-867 TSTISTSVQQIKDQ
+867 TSTITDSVQQIKDQ

-894 NIFTENGFSID
+894 NIFTEDGFSID

-956 AYFYST
+956 AYFYNT
-962 DTLNNL
+962 ETLDKL

-973 ESIEQQLEEMGV
+973 ESIEQQLKEMGV
-985 ANAHEVVYDALNGKM
+985 VNAHEVVYGELAAKTE
-1000 QALALQK
+1000 ALALQK
-1007 QFATQTGYDL
+1007 EFAAQAGYDL
-1017 INATSEEAI
+1017 INATNDEVTG
-1026 AFLNEAGASET
+1026 FLNHAGASEVARAYLFKLVAEEQVFNAQGLDTSGKIAALKELAT
-1037 ARGYLLLLIAQEQIF
+1037 A
-1052 SNQDLNVEQKI
+1052 
-1063 QKLQQLAAEYGN
+1063 YGQ
-1075 TALAASVAAKMEEAT
+1075 TAIAAKIAHMEDQAS
-1090 KSAATGGSYS
+1090 KSHTSL
-1100 FQDAF
+1100 
-1105 NDAKT
+1105 T
-1110 EFEKAATTVN
+1110 ESDYASMVN
-1120 IDFKSIGGGSKSA
+1120 EVNSAVNNIQIDFSGVGSKSA
-1133 GSAGKEAGDAYVEA
+1133 GSAGKEAADAYIEA
-1147 YEKELEK
+1147 FEKELK
-1154 LQTAR
+1154 QLQ
-1159 DRGEITEAEYL
+1159 DDKDNGVITEKQYL
-1170 SRMKAL
+1170 DAL
-1176 YEKYFGGISKYQDK
+1176 RRLYNKYFRDKKKYLDQYKK
-1190 YFEEQRK
+1190 YERQ
-1197 YLEGME
+1197 YLEGLK
-1203 SLYNSALSGITKLM
+1203 SLYESAFSYLTS
-1217 GNKID
+1217 KID
-1222 LYNEEKETVISNLQE
+1222 KKIDVIND

-1243 DALEAQKKA
+1243 DALEAEKDAAIDALETQKKA
-1252 AEEAYQAQIDAIQ
+1252 AEDAYQSQIDLLE
-1265 EKIDALE
+1265 EK
-1272 KEKKANQDIIDGIQ
+1272 KKANQETIDGIQ

-1291 IQDAADSRKREL
+1291 INDTNEARKRDL
-1303 TLMKAQYELERARNQ
+1303 DLQKAQYELEKARNQ

-1329 MHYVKDDSAERDAK
+1329 MHYVKDDSTERSAK
-1343 EKVDDA
+1343 ESVDDV

-1356 ELEKQIDYYEKLN
+1356 DLEKQKKYYEDINDSIDEQISSLNDLIDKSNDYYDN
-1369 DAIDDTIEGYEDQID
+1369 
-1384 AIQKLLDESNKYYD
+1384 
-1398 DLIEQTEKS
+1398 LIEQTEKS
-1407 YDAQIKSMEKY
+1407 YDAQIEAMEKY
-1418 YDSLIKS
+1418 YDSLIDALEKQKEQFQS
-1425 MENQK
+1425 LTDLVEEAQMEALLKELGIN
-1430 SKWEELAEVKDIA
+1430 EEALLNGSTEEFNKLR
-1443 DAYSSVKQV
+1443 DAYLGIIKDMNAGNQGVLDSLT
-1452 FGELGYTVEDVLNG
+1452 ELSGV
-1466 NEQAFEDFKAK
+1466 
-1477 YIGLMNDMNSNT
+1477 DMNSLT
-1489 TFAEGLSYASDV
+1489 GY
-1501 AQENLGSFLDSTQ
+1501 LDST
-1514 KAADGLDSLG
+1514 AESFDGLGSSMGNVADKTGELDNVSNSLG
-1524 EKADTVDGIATSMSN
+1524 SVSDNAEN
-1539 ASTSASELSNSTDGL
+1539 ASTEMSNLKTASDGL
-1554 GENLSGISDSLN
+1554 NESLPNVSQQLSDIST
-1566 NIPDSEQFSGLVTQ
+1566 IDSENINATTTAFN
-1580 FSNLGEAIQSVAD
+1580 NLADAIGKVAT

-1600 DTVGGLVGALQS
+1600 DSVGGLLSTLQS
-1612 LSTFSLGDEENGL
+1612 LNEVSLGGEDGEGIISQFENL
-1625 VAQFNQLAE
+1625 KNAIDAVSS
-1634 AATNV
+1634 
-1639 ATAIGGGGGGG
+1639 AIGGGG
-1650 ADASAGGDGSTSKS
+1650 
-1664 PSMGAGANGGES
+1664 NGES
-1676 NGSSNSITGAL
+1676 
-1687 DSLKAKADEVLGE
+1687 
-1700 GSEDSEDG
+1700 
-1708 EGVIGQF
+1708 
-1715 GQLKTAVDDVTTAI
+1715 
-1729 GISEEGSDG
+1729 
-1738 GSGQEGDESTLTG
+1738 
-1751 AITGLKTTTEEVMG
+1751 
-1765 ESGGEGV
+1765 SGGNG
-1772 IGKFEK
+1772 
-1778 FRDVLGEA
+1778 DPLAGEA
-1786 NAHVTGI
+1786 TAK
-1793 SDGLEAIDGQE
+1793 
-1804 VECTIKINIETN
+1804 KINQ
-1816 GSIPHFAEGTVLGK
+1816 AV
-1830 MNLSSAEYKAKYG
+1830 
-1843 SAHVAGTANVQGNWG
+1843 
-1858 AHEAGKSLVGEEGQ
+1858 
-1872 ELWVHRGTG
+1872 ELAV
-1881 KFETVGDRGAEF
+1881 
-1893 INVQKGDLIFNHE
+1893 I
-1906 QTKQLLRDGHISSR
+1906 LL
-1920 GKAYANGTVNKPS
+1920 
-1933 VLDRLRAQGYEVQKY
+1933 L
-1948 EWKDMYGNLISPQQM
+1948 
-1963 NEAAKAWVSG
+1963 
-1973 TYECLT
+1973 
-1979 PMNDFKEKIKETV
+1979 
-1992 KVIEGANVVNNT
+1992 
-2004 MNQQPINQTFNIT
+2004 
-2017 MPNVTD
+2017 
-2023 STSANVLM
+2023 
-2031 RDLQSIS
+2031 
-2038 TKKLQYNW
+2038 
-2046 KK
+2046 

>member
-1 MPINLNVNLD
+1 MPINLKVNLD

-55 NSVFGKLRNTI
+55 NSVFRKLRNTI

-92 NASQAIED
+92 NASQTIED

-151 KKMSEAKDLIQDSV
+151 KNMSEAKDLIQDSV
-165 MLSKLGQISSSEATE
+165 MLSKLGQITSSEATE

-380 KKNTLQATFES
+380 KKSGLQSAFES

-399 EVYADILDATTA
+399 EIYASILDATTA
-411 LVKFVDES
+411 LVKFVDET

-457 ALNIAKQTTISTD
+457 ALKITKQTTISTD
-470 GFDKLLLLSKNL
+470 SFDKLLLLSKNL

-496 TNVQREQILINSG
+496 TNAQREQILVNSG
-509 LSKEESKLILE
+509 LSKEESKLVLE

-550 ANPFVLITAA
+550 TNPFVLITAA

-643 GTQEYTNT
+643 GTQEYTDT

-712 VSVALGEYETINR
+712 VSDALGEYETINR

-735 SDDPEQ
+735 SDNPEQ

-765 LLDTEIYKDINN
+765 LLDTKIYKNINN

-822 NATATSQG
+822 NATTTSQG

-842 FSDISTDVDI
+842 FSDLSTDIDI
-852 SVSVNGVEKTDITQI
+852 SVSVNGVEDTDVTQI
-867 TSTISTSVQQIKDQ
+867 TSTITDSVQQIKDQ

-894 NIFTENGFSID
+894 NIFTEDGFSIE

-910 MLSGIKSAFEELE
+910 MLSAIKSAFEELE

-944 DQVQQ
+944 DEVQQ

-956 AYFYST
+956 AYFYNT
-962 DTLNNL
+962 ETLNNL

-985 ANAHEVVYDALNGKM
+985 VNAHEVVYGELAAKTE
-1000 QALALQK
+1000 ALALQK
-1007 QFATQTGYDL
+1007 EFAAQAGYDL
-1017 INATSEEAI
+1017 INATNDEVTG
-1026 AFLNEAGASET
+1026 FLNHAGASEVARAYLFKLVAEEQVFNAQGLNT
-1037 ARGYLLLLIAQEQIF
+1037 AE
-1052 SNQDLNVEQKI
+1052 KI
-1063 QKLQQLAAEYGN
+1063 QKLKELATVYGQ
-1075 TALAASVAAKMEEAT
+1075 TAIAARIANMQKANQDGHIPINYEDELASLQNDIN
-1090 KSAATGGSYS
+1090 SA
-1100 FQDAF
+1100 
-1105 NDAKT
+1105 
-1110 EFEKAATTVN
+1110 VN
-1120 IDFKSIGGGSKSA
+1120 NIQIDFSGVGSKSA
-1133 GSAGKEAGDAYVEA
+1133 GSAGKEAGDAYLEA
-1147 YEKELEK
+1147 FEKELK
-1154 LQTAR
+1154 QLQ
-1159 DRGEITEAEYL
+1159 DDKDNGIITEKQYL
-1170 SRMKAL
+1170 DGLRRL
-1176 YEKYFGGISKYQDK
+1176 YNKYFRDKKKYLDQYKK
-1190 YFEEQRK
+1190 YERQ
-1197 YLEGME
+1197 YLEGMK
-1203 SLYNSALSGITKLM
+1203 SLYESAFSYLTS
-1217 GNKID
+1217 KID
-1222 LYNEEKETVISNLQE
+1222 KKIDSINDEKDAAIDALEA

-1252 AEEAYQAQIDAIQ
+1252 AEESYQSQIDLLE
-1265 EKIDALE
+1265 EK
-1272 KEKKANQDIIDGIQ
+1272 KKANQETIDGIQ

-1291 IQDAADSRKREL
+1291 IKDAADQRKRDL
-1303 TLMKAQYELERARNQ
+1303 DLQKAQYELEKARNQ

-1329 MHYVKDDSAERDAK
+1329 MHYVKDDSAERSAK
-1343 EKVDDA
+1343 ESVDDA

-1356 ELEKQIDYYEKLN
+1356 DLEKQKKYYEDINDSIDEQISSLN
-1369 DAIDDTIEGYEDQID
+1369 DLID
-1384 AIQKLLDESNKYYD
+1384 KSNEYYD

-1407 YDAQIKSMEKY
+1407 YDAQIEAMEKY
-1418 YDSLIKS
+1418 YDSLIDALEKQKEQFQS
-1425 MENQK
+1425 LTDLVEEAQMEALLKELGIN
-1430 SKWEELAEVKDIA
+1430 EEALLNGSTEEFNKLR
-1443 DAYSSVKQV
+1443 DAY
-1452 FGELGYTVEDVLNG
+1452 LGII
-1466 NEQAFEDFKAK
+1466 K
-1477 YIGLMNDMNSNT
+1477 DMNAGNQGVLDSLT
-1489 TFAEGLSYASDV
+1489 ELSGVDMN
-1501 AQENLGSFLDSTQ
+1501 NLTGYLDST
-1514 KAADGLDSLG
+1514 AESFDGLGSSMGNVTDKTGELDNVSNSLG
-1524 EKADTVDGIATSMSN
+1524 SVTDNAEN
-1539 ASTSASELSNSTDGL
+1539 ASTEMSNLKTASDGL
-1554 GENLSGISDSLN
+1554 NESLPNVSQQLSDIST
-1566 NIPDSEQFSGLVTQ
+1566 IDSENINATTTAFN
-1580 FSNLGEAIQSVAD
+1580 NLADAIGKVAT

-1600 DTVGGLVGALQS
+1600 DSVGGLLSTLQS
-1612 LSTFSLGDEENGL
+1612 LNEVSLGGEDGEGIISQFENL
-1625 VAQFNQLAE
+1625 KNAIDAVSS
-1634 AATNV
+1634 
-1639 ATAIGGGGGGG
+1639 AIGGGDNGESSGGNGDPLAGGGNG
-1650 ADASAGGDGSTSKS
+1650 KKDKSGDGTGGD
-1664 PSMGAGANGGES
+1664 
-1676 NGSSNSITGAL
+1676 SSSVTGAL

-1700 GSEDSEDG
+1700 GSEDNSEG
-1708 EGVIGQF
+1708 SGVIGQF

-1751 AITGLKTTTEEVMG
+1751 AITGLGTTTEEVLG

-1772 IGKFEK
+1772 IGRFEQFK
-1778 FRDVLGEA
+1778 DVIGEA
-1786 NAHVTGI
+1786 NSHVTGI
-1793 SDGLEAIDGQE
+1793 SDGLDAIDGKE
-1804 VECTIKINIETN
+1804 VECTIKVNIETT
-1816 GSIPHFAEGTVLGK
+1816 GSLPAGFGAWTGTA
-1830 MNLSSAEYKAKYG
+1830 MNLESGSYNAKYG
-1843 SAHVAGTANVQGNWG
+1843 KGLVDGTAHVEGTAKVTGDWGVHQGGQALLGELGREIIVRNG
-1858 AHEAGKSLVGEEGQ
+1858 RFFTVGEN
-1872 ELWVHRGTG
+1872 
-1881 KFETVGDRGAEF
+1881 GAEMH
-1893 INVQKGDLIFNHE
+1893 NLQPGDIVFNHV
-1906 QTKQLLRDGHISSR
+1906 QTEELLKNGHISSR
-1920 GKAYANGTVNKPS
+1920 GKAYANGTANKPS
-1933 VLDRLRAQGYEVQKY
+1933 ILDRLRAQGYEVQKY

>member
-1 MPINLNVNLD
+1 MNPIKVPVEL
-11 DKEAQEKLKQLQ
+11 ETEGAEKKLQQLQ
-23 NGKYN
+23 EGKYN
-28 IDVGVNGNKVDET
+28 INIGVNGNKVDET

-204 AIDFQAATSSGDL
+204 AIDLQAATSSGDL

-399 EVYADILDATTA
+399 EVYASILDATTA
-411 LVKFVDES
+411 LVKFVDET
-419 NALKGAFTG
+419 NALKAAFTG

-457 ALNIAKQTTISTD
+457 ALKITKQTTISTD
-470 GFDKLLLLSKNL
+470 SFDKLLLLSKNL

-496 TNVQREQILINSG
+496 TNIQREQILVNSG
-509 LSKEESKLILE
+509 LSKEESKLVLE
-520 SYGLTTAQTGLTA
+520 SYGLTTAQTGLTV
-533 ATTSL
+533 ATASL

-609 TDKTTDQEEEYKT
+609 TDKTADQEEEYKT
-622 VIENITSI
+622 VVENITKA
-630 LGDRAEAL
+630 LGNKAEVL

-643 GTQEYTNT
+643 GTDDYTES
-651 LRELT
+651 LRKAT
-656 KAELEEQYTSA
+656 KAELESQY
-667 VVGRKSAE
+667 AE
-675 EEFQNDIWSSVKG
+675 VKIGAKAAEDELRSKAYSGWSG
-688 SKVSVDSNSSGKSL
+688 SKITIQQ
-702 SNEAQKAVDI
+702 NEQMTGIEEHMTTLEKVKNI
-712 VSVALGEYETINR
+712 LQEYEDIGTYGKEWEPVN
-725 TWKNISWDIT
+725 WDKDNKNM
-735 SDDPEQ
+735 Q
-741 AVDYY
+741 AVVDYY
-746 NSLIK
+746 EALIK
-751 ARELLVARSKDDES
+751 ARNAIVTAENADFLMQSD
-765 LLDTEIYKDINN
+765 IYEDINTTVN
-777 AINAMSDSMDT
+777 SLSEEVEN
-788 YISKKYEELKLD
+788 YVKQQYEVLKLD
-800 YMVQNGIPTTTKEYQ
+800 YMIQNGIPTTTKEYQ

-822 NATATSQG
+822 NATTTSQG

-842 FSDISTDVDI
+842 FSDLSTDIDI
-852 SVSVNGVEKTDITQI
+852 SVSVNGVEDTDVTQI

-881 LSSAFKELGDAYQ
+881 LSSAFKELGDTYQ
-894 NIFTENGFSID
+894 DIFTENGFSID

-1037 ARGYLLLLIAQEQIF
+1037 ARGYLLLLIAQEQVF

-1105 NDAKT
+1105 NEAKT

-1120 IDFKSIGGGSKSA
+1120 IDFKSIGGGAKSA
-1133 GSAGKEAGDAYVEA
+1133 GGAGKEAGDAYVEQF
-1147 YEKELEK
+1147 EKELAV
-1154 LQTAR
+1154 LDNLR
-1159 DRGEITEAEYL
+1159 SRGIIDESTYL
-1170 SRMKAL
+1170 SKLKAL
-1176 YEKYFGGISKYQDK
+1176 YEKYFKGKKQYLDEYNKYERQ
-1190 YFEEQRK
+1190 
-1197 YLEGME
+1197 YLEK
-1203 SLYNSALSGITKLM
+1203 SYDLYGSALSGITKLM
-1217 GNKID
+1217 GKRID
-1222 LYNEEKETVISNLQE
+1222 VYTEEKETVIESLNE
-1237 EKDAAI
+1237 
-1243 DALEAQKKA
+1243 QKEA
-1252 AEEAYQAQIDAIQ
+1252 AEKAYQAQIDALE
-1265 EKIDALE
+1265 EK
-1272 KEKKANQDIIDGIQ
+1272 KKANQEAIDKIQ

-1291 IQDAADSRKREL
+1291 INEVAEARKREQ
-1303 TLMKAQYELERARNQ
+1303 TLMKAKYELEKMMSQ
-1318 RTILQYDEKSG
+1318 RTQLIYTEQKGL
-1329 MHYVKDDSAERDAK
+1329 HYVADTRGAADARENVADAER
-1343 EKVDDA
+1343 
-1349 NREIQIA
+1349 EIKIA
-1356 ELEKQIDYYEKLN
+1356 ELEKQKKYYEDIN
-1369 DAIDDTIEGYEDQID
+1369 DEIDKQID
-1384 AIQKLLDESNKYYD
+1384 ALN
-1398 DLIEQTEKS
+1398 DLIDKS
-1407 YDAQIKSMEKY
+1407 NEYYDAQIKSMEKY

-1425 MENQK
+1425 MEQQK
-1430 SKWEELAEVKDIA
+1430 SKWEELADIKEVA
-1443 DAYSSVKQV
+1443 DAYSAVQQV
-1452 FGELGYTVEDVLNG
+1452 FGDLGYTVEDVLSG
-1466 NEQAFEDFKAK
+1466 NEQAFEDFRNK
-1477 YIGLMNDMNSNT
+1477 YIALMNDMNSNSS
-1489 TFAEGLSYASDV
+1489 FGDGLSYATGKAKED
-1501 AQENLGSFLDSTQ
+1501 LGSFLDSTNEV
-1514 KAADGLDSLG
+1514 ADGLDNLSEKSSAVDGVATSLG
-1524 EKADTVDGIATSMSN
+1524 N
-1539 ASTSASELSNSTDGL
+1539 ASTSASELSTNTNGL
-1554 GENLSGISDSLN
+1554 SDNLNGISDSLN
-1566 NIPDSEQFSGLVTQ
+1566 NFPTEDKFSGLTTQ
-1580 FSNLGEAIQSVAD
+1580 FTELGKAIGEVAK
-1593 ALGIGAE
+1593 ALGIDGE
-1600 DTVGGLVGALQS
+1600 GSVNSLVTALS
-1612 LSTFSLGDEENGL
+1612 GISEISLGDEQTG
-1625 VAQFNQLAE
+1625 VIAQFNALAS
-1634 AATNV
+1634 AVNAV
-1639 ATAIGGGGGGG
+1639 SSAINGTGGG
-1650 ADASAGGDGSTSKS
+1650 ALNDPQDSKSQSMSAGATGTS
-1664 PSMGAGANGGES
+1664 G
-1676 NGSSNSITGAL
+1676 SITSAL
-1687 DSLKAKADEVLGE
+1687 DELKSKADEVLGT
-1700 GSEDSEDG
+1700 GGGEDSTG
-1708 EGVIGQF
+1708 EGTIGQF
-1715 GQLKTAVDDVTTAI
+1715 
-1729 GISEEGSDG
+1729 E
-1738 GSGQEGDESTLTG
+1738 
-1751 AITGLKTTTEEVMG
+1751 
-1765 ESGGEGV
+1765 
-1772 IGKFEK
+1772 
-1778 FRDVLGEA
+1778 
-1786 NAHVTGI
+1786 
-1793 SDGLEAIDGQE
+1793 
-1804 VECTIKINIETN
+1804 
-1816 GSIPHFAEGTVLGK
+1816 
-1830 MNLSSAEYKAKYG
+1830 
-1843 SAHVAGTANVQGNWG
+1843 
-1858 AHEAGKSLVGEEGQ
+1858 
-1872 ELWVHRGTG
+1872 
-1881 KFETVGDRGAEF
+1881 
-1893 INVQKGDLIFNHE
+1893 
-1906 QTKQLLRDGHISSR
+1906 
-1920 GKAYANGTVNKPS
+1920 
-1933 VLDRLRAQGYEVQKY
+1933 
-1948 EWKDMYGNLISPQQM
+1948 
-1963 NEAAKAWVSG
+1963 
-1973 TYECLT
+1973 
-1979 PMNDFKEKIKETV
+1979 
-1992 KVIEGANVVNNT
+1992 
-2004 MNQQPINQTFNIT
+2004 
-2017 MPNVTD
+2017 
-2023 STSANVLM
+2023 
-2031 RDLQSIS
+2031 
-2038 TKKLQYNW
+2038 
-2046 KK
+2046 

>member
-1 MPINLNVNLD
+1 MPINLKVNLD

-28 IDVGVNGNKVDET
+28 IDVSISGDKVDEAA
-41 TQSMNKLTSATKNT
+41 QSMNKLTSATKNT

-92 NASQAIED
+92 NVSQAIED

-130 QDLKSTTTEVTSA
+130 QDLKSTTVEVTSA

-151 KKMSEAKDLIQDSV
+151 KNMSEAKDLIQDSV

-229 SAEVSF
+229 SAGVSF

-262 MLSRYRDVTI
+262 VLSRYRDVTI
-272 GKYLSDDGEDISNYE
+272 GKYLSGDGEDISNYE

-311 QEMADKWS
+311 QEVAEKWNN
-319 SLTSVQQN
+319 LTSVQQN
-327 ALIKVAAGTRQQNR
+327 SLIKVMSGTRQTNR
-341 FIALMENYNKVLEL
+341 YVALMENYNKVLEL

-360 NSAGTAVDK
+360 NSAGTALDK

-380 KKNTLQATFES
+380 KENTLQATFES
-391 MVINSDFD
+391 MVVNSDFD
-399 EVYADILDATTA
+399 EVYEDILDATTA
-411 LVKFVDES
+411 LVKFVDET
-419 NALKGAFTG
+419 NALKGSFTG

-457 ALNIAKQTTISTD
+457 ALKITKQTTISTD
-470 GFDKLLLLSKNL
+470 SFDKLLLLSKNL

-496 TNVQREQILINSG
+496 TNIQREQILVNSG
-509 LSKEESKLILE
+509 LSKEESKLVLE
-520 SYGLTTAQTGLTA
+520 SYGLTTAQTGLA
-533 ATTSL
+533 VATTSL

-550 ANPFVLITAA
+550 ANPFVLIAAA

-643 GTQEYTNT
+643 GTQEYTDT

-822 NATATSQG
+822 NATTTSQG

-842 FSDISTDVDI
+842 FSDLSTDIDI
-852 SVSVNGVEKTDITQI
+852 LVSVNGVEDTDVTQI

-894 NIFTENGFSID
+894 DIFTENGFSID

-923 GFDTSNLDKFFDTL
+923 GFDTTNLDKFFDTL

-1017 INATSEEAI
+1017 INVTSEEAI

-1037 ARGYLLLLIAQEQIF
+1037 ARGYLLLLIAQEQVF

-1063 QKLQQLAAEYGN
+1063 QKLQRLAAEYGN

-1105 NDAKT
+1105 NEAKT

-1120 IDFKSIGGGSKSA
+1120 IDFKSIGGGAKSA
-1133 GSAGKEAGDAYVEA
+1133 GGAGKEAGDAYVEQF
-1147 YEKELEK
+1147 EKELAV
-1154 LQTAR
+1154 LDDLR
-1159 DRGEITEAEYL
+1159 SRGIIDESTYL
-1170 SRMKAL
+1170 SKLKAL
-1176 YEKYFGGISKYQDK
+1176 YEKYFKGKKQYLDEYNKYERQ
-1190 YFEEQRK
+1190 
-1197 YLEGME
+1197 YLEK
-1203 SLYNSALSGITKLM
+1203 SYDLYGSALSGITKLM
-1217 GNKID
+1217 GKRID
-1222 LYNEEKETVISNLQE
+1222 IYTEEKEAVISSLE
-1237 EKDAAI
+1237 E
-1243 DALEAQKKA
+1243 QKKA
-1252 AEEAYQAQIDAIQ
+1252 AEDAYQAQIDALE
-1265 EKIDALE
+1265 EK
-1272 KEKKANQDIIDGIQ
+1272 KKANQEAIDNIQ
-1286 DEIDA
+1286 KEIDA
-1291 IQDAADSRKREL
+1291 INDAADARKREL
-1303 TLMKAQYELERARNQ
+1303 DLQKAKYELERMQNQ
-1318 RTILQYDEKSG
+1318 RTILQYSEEKG
-1329 MHYVKDDSAERDAK
+1329 MHYVADTSGIRDARENVADAER
-1343 EKVDDA
+1343 
-1349 NREIQIA
+1349 EIKIA
-1356 ELEKQIDYYEKLN
+1356 ELEKQKKYYEDIN
-1369 DAIDDTIEGYEDQID
+1369 NEIDKQID
-1384 AIQKLLDESNKYYD
+1384 ALN
-1398 DLIEQTEKS
+1398 DLIDKS
-1407 YDAQIKSMEKY
+1407 NEYYDAQIKSMEKY

-1425 MENQK
+1425 MEQQK
-1430 SKWEELAEVKDIA
+1430 SKWEELADIKEVA
-1443 DAYSSVKQV
+1443 DAYSAVQQV
-1452 FGELGYTVEDVLNG
+1452 FCDLGYTVEDVLSG
-1466 NEQAFEDFKAK
+1466 NEQAFEDFRNK
-1477 YIGLMNDMNSNT
+1477 YIALMNDMNSNSS
-1489 TFAEGLSYASDV
+1489 FGDGLLYATGKAKED
-1501 AQENLGSFLDSTQ
+1501 LGSFLDSTNEV
-1514 KAADGLDSLG
+1514 ADGLDNLSEKSSAVDGVATSLG
-1524 EKADTVDGIATSMSN
+1524 N
-1539 ASTSASELSNSTDGL
+1539 ASTSASELSTNTNGL
-1554 GENLSGISDSLN
+1554 SDNLNGISDSLN
-1566 NIPDSEQFSGLVTQ
+1566 NFPTEDKFSGLTTQ
-1580 FSNLGEAIQSVAD
+1580 FTELGKAIVEVAK
-1593 ALGIGAE
+1593 ALGIDGE
-1600 DTVGGLVGALQS
+1600 GSVNSLVTALS
-1612 LSTFSLGDEENGL
+1612 GISEISLGDEQTG
-1625 VAQFNQLAE
+1625 VIAQFNALAS
-1634 AATNV
+1634 AVNAV
-1639 ATAIGGGGGGG
+1639 SSAINGTGGG
-1650 ADASAGGDGSTSKS
+1650 ASSDPQDSKS
-1664 PSMGAGANGGES
+1664 QSMSSGATGTSG
-1676 NGSSNSITGAL
+1676 SITSAL
-1687 DSLKAKADEVLGE
+1687 DELKAKADEVLGT
-1700 GSEDSEDG
+1700 GGGEDPVG
-1708 EGVIGQF
+1708 EGTIGQF
-1715 GQLKTAVDDVTTAI
+1715 EQLEQAVKDVSTAI
-1729 GISEEGSDG
+1729 GSGGGEGEESG
-1738 GSGQEGDESTLTG
+1738 GKSNGEEDADNLIG
-1751 AITGLKTTTEEVMG
+1751 AITSLGEQSEETLG

-1772 IGKFEK
+1772 IGRFEQ
-1778 FRDVLGEA
+1778 FRDIINEA
-1786 NAHVTGI
+1786 NEHVTGI
-1793 SDGLEAIDGQE
+1793 SDGLDAIDGKE
-1804 VECTIKINIETN
+1804 VECTIKINVESN
-1816 GSIPHFAEGTVLGK
+1816 GSIPHFAEGTVLGN
-1830 MNLSSAEYKAKYG
+1830 MNLDSAEYKAKYG
-1843 SAHVAGTANVQGNWG
+1843 SAHVTGTANVQGNWG
-1858 AHEAGKSLVGEEGQ
+1858 VREAGKSLVGEEGQ

-1906 QTKQLLRDGHISSR
+1906 QTKQLLRDGQISSR
-1920 GKAYANGTVNKPS
+1920 GKAYANGTANKPS

-2004 MNQQPINQTFNIT
+2004 MNQQPISVT
-2017 MPNVTD
+2017 MGDIHLHEVQDVDGLSKAIIHQMPGK
-2023 STSANVLM
+2023 M
-2031 RDLQSIS
+2031 LQAIHQ
-2038 TKKLQYNW
+2038 K
-2046 KK
+2046 

>member
-1 MPINLNVNLD
+1 MPINLKVNLD

-23 NGKYN
+23 KGKYN

-130 QDLKSTTTEVTSA
+130 QDLKSTTVEVTSA

-194 ELRKALDAMV
+194 KLRKALDAMV

-380 KKNTLQATFES
+380 KKSGLQSAFEA

-399 EVYADILDATTA
+399 EVYASILDATTA
-411 LVKFVDES
+411 LVKFVDET
-419 NALKGAFTG
+419 NALKGAFIG
-428 LATMGGIK
+428 LTTMGGIK

-457 ALNIAKQTTISTD
+457 ALKITKQTTISTD
-470 GFDKLLLLSKNL
+470 SFDKLLLLSKNL

-496 TNVQREQILINSG
+496 TNIQREQILVNSG
-509 LSKEESKLILE
+509 LSKEESKLVLE

-550 ANPFVLITAA
+550 ANPFVLIAAA

-588 ASETAENLREVYVQY
+588 ASETAENLREIYVQY

-822 NATATSQG
+822 NATTTSQG

-842 FSDISTDVDI
+842 FSDLSTDIEI
-852 SVSVNGVEKTDITQI
+852 SVSVNGVEETDTTQI

-881 LSSAFKELGDAYQ
+881 LSSAFKELGDTYQ
-894 NIFTENGFSID
+894 DIFTENGFSID

-968 NDATA
+968 NDTTA

-1017 INATSEEAI
+1017 INVTSEEAV

-1037 ARGYLLLLIAQEQIF
+1037 ARGYLLLLIAQEQVF

-1105 NDAKT
+1105 NEAKT

-1120 IDFKSIGGGSKSA
+1120 IDFKSIGGGAKSA
-1133 GSAGKEAGDAYVEA
+1133 GSAGKEAGDAYVEQF
-1147 YEKELEK
+1147 EKELAV
-1154 LQTAR
+1154 LDDLR
-1159 DRGEITEAEYL
+1159 SRGIIDESTYL
-1170 SRMKAL
+1170 SKLKAL
-1176 YEKYFGGISKYQDK
+1176 YEKYFKGKKQYLDEYNKYERQ
-1190 YFEEQRK
+1190 
-1197 YLEGME
+1197 YLEK
-1203 SLYNSALSGITKLM
+1203 SYDLYGSALSGITKLM
-1217 GNKID
+1217 GKRID
-1222 LYNEEKETVISNLQE
+1222 VYTEEKE
-1237 EKDAAI
+1237 AAI
-1243 DALEAQKKA
+1243 SSLEEQKKA
-1252 AEEAYQAQIDAIQ
+1252 AEDAYQAQIDALE
-1265 EKIDALE
+1265 EK
-1272 KEKKANQDIIDGIQ
+1272 KKANQEAIDNIQ
-1286 DEIDA
+1286 KEINA
-1291 IQDAADSRKREL
+1291 INDAADARKREL
-1303 TLMKAQYELERARNQ
+1303 TLQQAKYQLEKMMSQ
-1318 RTILQYDEKSG
+1318 RTKLVYTEEKGMIYRPDTSG
-1329 MHYVKDDSAERDAK
+1329 IRDARENVADAER
-1343 EKVDDA
+1343 
-1349 NREIQIA
+1349 EIKIA
-1356 ELEKQIDYYEKLN
+1356 ELEKQKKYYEDIN
-1369 DAIDDTIEGYEDQID
+1369 DEIDKQID
-1384 AIQKLLDESNKYYD
+1384 ALN
-1398 DLIEQTEKS
+1398 DLIDKS
-1407 YDAQIKSMEKY
+1407 NEYYDAQIKSMEKY

-1425 MENQK
+1425 MEQQK
-1430 SKWEELAEVKDIA
+1430 SKWEELADIKEVA
-1443 DAYSSVKQV
+1443 DAYSAVQQV
-1452 FGELGYTVEDVLNG
+1452 FGDLGYTVEDVLSG
-1466 NEQAFEDFKAK
+1466 NEQAFEDFRNK
-1477 YIGLMNDMNSNT
+1477 YIALMNDMNSNSS
-1489 TFAEGLSYASDV
+1489 FGDGLSYATGKAKED
-1501 AQENLGSFLDSTQ
+1501 LGSFLDSTNEV
-1514 KAADGLDSLG
+1514 ADGLDNLSEKSSAVDGVATSLG
-1524 EKADTVDGIATSMSN
+1524 N
-1539 ASTSASELSNSTDGL
+1539 ASTSASELSTNTNGL
-1554 GENLSGISDSLN
+1554 SDNLNGISDSLN
-1566 NIPDSEQFSGLVTQ
+1566 NFPTEDKFSGLTTQ
-1580 FSNLGEAIQSVAD
+1580 FTELGKAIREVAK
-1593 ALGIGAE
+1593 ALGIDGE
-1600 DTVGGLVGALQS
+1600 GSVNSLVTALS
-1612 LSTFSLGDEENGL
+1612 GISEISLGDEQTG
-1625 VAQFNQLAE
+1625 VIAQFNALAS
-1634 AATNV
+1634 AVNAV
-1639 ATAIGGGGGGG
+1639 SSAINGTGGG
-1650 ADASAGGDGSTSKS
+1650 ASSDPQDSKSQSMSAGVTGTS
-1664 PSMGAGANGGES
+1664 G
-1676 NGSSNSITGAL
+1676 SITSAL
-1687 DSLKAKADEVLGE
+1687 DELKAKADEVLGT
-1700 GSEDSEDG
+1700 GGGEDSAG
-1708 EGVIGQF
+1708 EGTIGQF
-1715 GQLKTAVDDVTTAI
+1715 EQLEQAVKDVSTAI
-1729 GISEEGSDG
+1729 GSGGGEGEESGSKSNGEEDA
-1738 GSGQEGDESTLTG
+1738 DNLIG
-1751 AITGLKTTTEEVMG
+1751 AITSLGEQSEETLG

-1772 IGKFEK
+1772 IGRFEQ
-1778 FRDVLGEA
+1778 FRDVIGEA
-1786 NAHVTGI
+1786 NEHVTGI
-1793 SDGLEAIDGQE
+1793 SDGLDAIDGKE
-1804 VECTIKINIETN
+1804 VECTITVNIKQN
-1816 GSIPHFAEGTVLGK
+1816 GNLPAGFGTWTGTA
-1830 MNLSSAEYKAKYG
+1830 MNLESGSYNAKYG
-1843 SAHVAGTANVQGNWG
+1843 KGFVDGTAHVEGTAKVTGDWAVHQGG
-1858 AHEAGKSLVGEEGQ
+1858 QSLLGELGREIIVRQGRFFTVGEN
-1872 ELWVHRGTG
+1872 
-1881 KFETVGDRGAEF
+1881 GAEMH
-1893 INVQKGDLIFNHE
+1893 NLQPGDIVFNHV
-1906 QTKQLLRDGHISSR
+1906 QTEELLKNGHISSR

-2004 MNQQPINQTFNIT
+2004 MNQQPISVT
-2017 MPNVTD
+2017 MGDIHLHEVQDVDGLSKAIIHQMPGK
-2023 STSANVLM
+2023 M
-2031 RDLQSIS
+2031 LQAIHQ
-2038 TKKLQYNW
+2038 K
-2046 KK
+2046 